1 MLKRLLSTF
10 LALLM
15 IVMLVPVT
23 AFAGNPALK
32 LSAEPNANTLTTL
45 KQGDQVTVTI
55 SLPQIENIAGLQMS
69 IQYDK
74 TYFTYNASSATSS
87 LANFI
92 STDVSTGDGWVMITW
107 GCFELNQ
114 SIADQTVALQ
124 ATFTATNKIGTT
136 NFSVGDIDVQVYTDA
151 EFNTDNYMI
160 DAPAAVSA
168 TITLPA
174 QTITITGDPNRTYN
188 GSPVTNPDVT
198 KTSDDGTVTYKYY
211 TNEECT
217 AGETSAPPTNAGNY
231 WVKATVSGSTTHAD
245 ATSAAK
251 SFTISRAGYSY
262 SYTGTT
268 TATVGSAMPAT
279 DSSAKGTGVS
289 AEHVSGTLE
298 WYTDSGCTQPASGT
312 FDAVGDKTL
321 YWKFTPAATETN
333 YKTDAKTGST
343 TFTVTARP
351 SQVFTAGFTADEN
364 KTYGDAAYTRT
375 ASLTTGDGAITYSSD
390 KPEVAVVNATTG
402 EVTIKGAGTAN
413 ITATAAQTSA
423 YAKTTVSYKL
433 TVNPKVLTADDL
445 EFDTT
450 NLSKIYDGTTNSRA
464 TVKVKDSS
472 LVKADDGVTVPGTAA
487 YNSKDVA
494 TANGIT
500 FTTNAITT
508 GNYSLAAGQTVTI
521 TSTEN
526 ENVKIVQR
534 SVTVTVDEVQRPY
547 GQANPTFTG
556 RRTGGMP
563 FGEGDTYDDLH
574 MTFYTASDVNENSN
588 VGTYHVHGNF
598 GNPNY
603 TGTVIGTD
611 KLKVV
616 PATPTYTV
624 LATKEIKVGSALS
637 VFTSIA
643 PATATGVGGAPVA
656 GTITW
661 YSDSNCTTAAQESDV
676 SGLAVGATKTLYWK
690 FVPGDTNYEA
700 VTGSTLFTIVE
711 GDPQTLSFTSYSV
724 TKTYGDAEF
733 TNKATND
740 RGEAGGAITYASN
753 NTAVAT
759 VDDTGKVTIKK
770 AGTAVITATAAAVPG
785 TYAQGVMSYTLTVN
799 PKAIT
804 VTVQQAERKFGEANP
819 TFAIETPAADTL
831 VGADTVD
838 GLGLGLYS
846 AADASSNVGTYD
858 VVGDGSYNANYAIT
872 IQGTG
877 KLKVTK
883 ADAPTIAGQEMKFK
897 YSLTGAQTK
906 AFPTGLPAQK
916 GTTTYSISD
925 IDNTSNVLTANPTVN
940 STTGEVSYTLAGKST
955 YTAGQKATFK
965 VTATMQNYQDA
976 VVDYTVLLINKDAP
990 TVSVNPITVTYTGE
1004 PVSRDRITGSATF
1017 GEGTEQVTVEG
1028 AWKWKDGQA
1037 LTDAAD
1043 SGTKIVVFV
1052 PTDTTNFEEVETT
1065 LTLTINKADVTGEP
1079 SFTKITQSGKT
1090 LADAALAKNTLTPA
1104 EGTLKW
1110 NDPVETVVVANT
1122 EYGWTFTPD
1131 NPNYNVKTGT
1141 FKPYPKSSGAVI
1153 IVTENDFWQDVQR
1166 QIKAS
1171 KEGSVIEIN
1180 TYNYDQ
1186 MPWYIMRDL
1195 NSGKVGMIINW
1206 NGGREIYIP
1215 AGEALKPES
1224 GRLYYP
1230 LSYLTTIYNV
1240 APDSVNPATGGDWY
1254 TLNAPIN
1261 AGSSAI
1267 TSANDG
1273 FNPDLSEKDIALM
1286 LPEAPADTMPSVGAA
1301 SHSGAGIFAAVAAAA
1316 AAVAGIFY
1324 FKKRREQET

>member
-1 MLKRLLSTF
+1 MKKKILSIVLVF
-10 LALLM
+10 ALVFSNLATIALAAYPGESVQVQVSTDKSSVQKDEEFTLTVSFDKDIVKLGNLM
-15 IVMLVPVT
+15 IKMDYDESKVSFVSAAAGDMGRNAEDLEE
-23 AFAGNPALK
+23 AGNKFVVFLWD
-32 LSAEPNANTLTTL
+32 TDTT
-45 KQGDQVTVTI
+45 GVDYT
-55 SLPQIENIAGLQMS
+55 AG
-69 IQYDK
+69 
-74 TYFTYNASSATSS
+74 
-87 LANFI
+87 
-92 STDVSTGDGWVMITW
+92 
-107 GCFELNQ
+107 
-114 SIADQTVALQ
+114 TVAYSVTFK
-124 ATFTATNKIGTT
+124 ATAAGTAANI
-136 NFSVGDIDVQVYTDA
+136 
-151 EFNTDNYMI
+151 
-160 DAPAAVSA
+160 APAAVINDGDFADA
-168 TITLPA
+168 TGVQNNIPFTIKNATVGLVLPA
-174 QTITITGDPNRTYN
+174 QTITITGDPGKTYD
-188 GSPVTNPDVT
+188 GTPVTDPAVAKD
-198 KTSDDGTVTYKYY
+198 SADGTVTYKYY

-217 AGETSAPPTNAGNY
+217 AGETSTPPTNAGNY

-251 SFTISRAGYSY
+251 AFTIGRAGYTFN
-262 SYTGTT
+262 YTGTD

-279 DSSAKGTGVS
+279 DNSAKGTGVNT
-289 AEHVSGTLE
+289 EEVPGTLA
-298 WYTDSGCTQPASGT
+298 WYTDEAHETAATGN
-312 FDAVGDKTL
+312 FEAVGTKTL
-321 YWKFTPAATETN
+321 YWVFTPAAEATN
-333 YKTDAKTGST
+333 YVTGIKAGST
-343 TFTVTARP
+343 TFTVTALP
-351 SQVFTAGFTADEN
+351 SQVFADGFTAAET
-364 KTYGDAAYTRT
+364 KTYGTDSDFTRA
-375 ASLTTGDGAITYSSD
+375 ASLTTGNGAITYSSSN
-390 KPEVAVVNATTG
+390 ETVATVDNYG
-402 EVTIKGAGTAN
+402 KVTIQGAGTAN
-413 ITATAAQTSA
+413 ITATAAQTTTH
-423 YAKTTVSYKL
+423 AKTTVSYKL

-445 EFDTT
+445 EFIAE
-450 NLSKIYDGTTNSRA
+450 NLSKTYDGTTNSRA

-472 LVKADDGVTVPGTAA
+472 LVKSEDAVTVLGSAA

-494 TANGIT
+494 SANSIT

-508 GNYSLAAGQTVTI
+508 GNYSLAAGLPVTI
-521 TSTEN
+521 TSAEN
-526 ENVKIVQR
+526 DNVKIDKR
-534 SVTVTVDEVQRPY
+534 SVTITVNEVQRRY
-547 GQANPTFTG
+547 GEANPTFTG
-556 RRTGGMP
+556 TVTEGSL
-563 FGEGDTYDDLH
+563 GEGDTYNDLAV
-574 MTFYTASDVNENSN
+574 TFTTSATATSPVDTYDVTGSSTN
-588 VGTYHVHGNF
+588 G
-598 GNPNY
+598 NY
-603 TGTVIGTD
+603 TVNVIGT
-611 KLKVV
+611 LKVV

-624 LATKEIKVGSALS
+624 PGNQDVKVGSALS

-643 PATATGVGGAPVA
+643 PANATGVGGAPVA

-690 FVPGDTNYEA
+690 FVPDDTNYEA

-711 GDPQTLSFTSYSV
+711 GDPQTLTFDTPDSV
-724 TKTYGDAEF
+724 TKIYGDAKF
-733 TNKATND
+733 TNKANNNRMD
-740 RGEAGGAITYASN
+740 GGTITYASN
-753 NTAVAT
+753 NMNIAEVNAT
-759 VDDTGKVTIKK
+759 TGEVTIKK

-819 TFAIETPAADTL
+819 TFAIETPVSGVL
-831 VGADTVD
+831 VGSDTVD
-838 GLGLGLYS
+838 SLGLGLQCEANATS
-846 AADASSNVGTYD
+846 PVGSYN

-872 IQGTG
+872 INGTG
-877 KLKVTK
+877 KLNVTK
-883 ADAPTIAGQEMKFK
+883 ADAPTIGTQTIKHK
-897 YSLTGAQTK
+897 YSLTGAQTID
-906 AFPTGLPAQK
+906 FPAGLPAQK
-916 GTTTYSISD
+916 GTTNYSISD
-925 IDNTSNVLTANPTVN
+925 ISNASGVLSGDPTVDP
-940 STTGEVSYTLAGKST
+940 STGKVSYTLAGQAS
-955 YTAGQKATFK
+955 YTAGKQATFK

-990 TVSVNPITVTYTGE
+990 TVSANNITVIYTGE
-1004 PVSRDRITGSATF
+1004 PVSKDRITGSATF

-1301 SHSGAGIFAAVAAAA
+1301 SHSGTGIFAVVVAA

>member
-1 MLKRLLSTF
+1 MRKRIFAAVMSL
-10 LALLM
+10 
-15 IVMLVPVT
+15 VMLFSLINIQ
-23 AFAGNPALK
+23 AFATPGTEGSVSISSDASTVYAGDTFDVIIKVTPNGSTAGAVDFTVVLSSGLEYQSHEILVTSSQYMMSSYIPSTGVFGCGVTTGMSEEFNVLK
-32 LSAEPNANTLTTL
+32 LTL
-45 KQGDQVTVTI
+45 KAKNTHIGANSV
-55 SLPQIENIAGLQMS
+55 S
-69 IQYDK
+69 I
-74 TYFTYNASSATSS
+74 
-87 LANFI
+87 
-92 STDVSTGDGWVMITW
+92 TGM
-107 GCFELNQ
+107 
-114 SIADQTVALQ
+114 
-124 ATFTATNKIGTT
+124 
-136 NFSVGDIDVQVYTDA
+136 SVGHLSGVGTL
-151 EFNTDNYMI
+151 NYGTVEPL
-160 DAPAAVSA
+160 A
-168 TITLPA
+168 ITTSLPA
-174 QTITITGDPNRTYN
+174 QTITITGDPGKTYD
-188 GSPVTNPDVT
+188 GTPVTDPAVAKDST
-198 KTSDDGTVTYKYY
+198 DGTVTYKYY

-217 AGETSAPPTNAGNY
+217 AGETTTPPTNAGNY
-231 WVKATVSGSTTHAD
+231 WVKATVSGSSTHAD
-245 ATSAAK
+245 ATSAEKA
-251 SFTISRAGYSY
+251 FTIGRADYSY

-279 DSSAKGTGVS
+279 DNGAKAAGVDS
-289 AEHVSGTLE
+289 EEVPGTLA
-298 WYTDSGCTQPASGT
+298 WYTDEARETAATGNFETVGT
-312 FDAVGDKTL
+312 KIL
-321 YWKFTPAATETN
+321 YWVFTPAAEATN
-333 YKTDAKTGST
+333 YVTGIKTDSV
-343 TFTVTARP
+343 TFTITALP
-351 SQVFTAGFTADEN
+351 SQVFTAGFTAAET
-364 KTYGDAAYTRT
+364 KTYGDAAYIRT

-390 KPEVAVVNATTG
+390 NESVATVDNSG
-402 EVTIKGAGTAN
+402 KVTIQGAGTAN
-413 ITATAAQTSA
+413 ITATAAQTAA

-433 TVNPKVLTADDL
+433 TVSPKTLNASDL
-445 EFDTT
+445 EFKTE

-472 LVKADDGVTVPGTAA
+472 LVKSEDVAVPGSAA

-494 TANGIT
+494 SANSIT

-521 TSTEN
+521 TNAQN
-526 ENVKIVQR
+526 ENVKIQRR
-534 SVTVTVDEVQRPY
+534 SVVVTVNEVQRPY
-547 GQANPTFTG
+547 GEANPTFTG
-556 RRTGGMP
+556 TKTGGLL
-563 FGEGDTYDDLH
+563 GEGDTYDDLH
-574 MTFYTASDVNENSN
+574 MTFYTASAVNETSP
-588 VGTYHVHGNF
+588 VGTYHVYGDF
-598 GNPNY
+598 GNSNY

-624 LATKEIKVGSALS
+624 PTTQGIKVGSALS

-643 PATATGVGGAPVA
+643 PANATGVGGATVA
-656 GTITW
+656 GTTTW
-661 YSDSNCTTAAQESDV
+661 YSDEARNTETQGSDV
-676 SGLAVGATKTLYWK
+676 SGLAVDATKTLYWK
-690 FVPGDTNYEA
+690 FVPSDTNYEA

-711 GDPQTLSFTSYSV
+711 GDPQTLTFATPDSV

-733 TNKATND
+733 TNAAANNRED
-740 RGEAGGAITYASN
+740 GGAITYASN

-819 TFAIETPAADTL
+819 TFAIETPVSGVL
-831 VGADTVD
+831 VGSDTVD
-838 GLGLGLYS
+838 SLGLGLQCEANATS
-846 AADASSNVGTYD
+846 PVGSYN

-872 IQGTG
+872 INGTG
-877 KLKVTK
+877 KLNVTK
-883 ADAPTIAGQEMKFK
+883 ADAPTIGTQTIKHK
-897 YSLTGAQTK
+897 YSLTGAQTID
-906 AFPTGLPAQK
+906 FPAGLPAQK

-925 IDNTSNVLTANPTVN
+925 ISNASGVLSGTPTVDP
-940 STTGEVSYTLAGKST
+940 STGKVSYTLAGQSS
-955 YTAGQKATFK
+955 YTAGQQATFE
-965 VTATMQNYQDA
+965 VTATMQNYND
-976 VVDYTVLLINKDAP
+976 VVVSYTIALTDKDTP
-990 TVSVNPITVTYTGE
+990 TVTVNPIVVTYTGE
-1004 PVSRDRITGSATF
+1004 PVSADLITGTATF
-1017 GEGTEQVTVEG
+1017 DDDNVPGTWS
-1028 AWKWKDGQA
+1028 WKSGQT
-1037 LTDAAD
+1037 LTNVAD
-1043 SGTKIVVFV
+1043 SGEKTVVFT
-1052 PTDTTNFEEVETT
+1052 PTEGSAYQSVEKTVS
-1065 LTLTINKADVTGEP
+1065 LTINQAEVTGEP
-1079 SFTKITQSGKT
+1079 SFTKITEAGKT
-1090 LADAALAKNTLTPA
+1090 LLDAALDKNTLNPA

-1110 NDPVETVVVANT
+1110 DDPDSTVVIANT

-1131 NPNYNVKTGT
+1131 NENYKVKTGT
-1141 FKPYPKSSGAVI
+1141 FKPYPKSSGTVI

>member
-1 MLKRLLSTF
+1 MNANCWKKICSLFLS
-10 LALLM
+10 LLM
-15 IVMLVPVT
+15 LFT
-23 AFAGNPALK
+23 ALPMTVFAAGNLK
-32 LSAEPNANTLTTL
+32 LRV
-45 KQGDQVTVTI
+45 DQVEAAITDTSVNVPIYIDENPGIISGRITVH
-55 SLPQIENIAGLQMS
+55 
-69 IQYDK
+69 YDK
-74 TYFTYNASSATSS
+74 TSFQLNGISNQNDLLNGYDGQTNAFPDTDGSYTISWSDDVRDSNNTATGQLIVLQFGILPSATAGIKNITLSGDDFS
-87 LANFI
+87 NYNVEAVAAD
-92 STDVSTGDGWVMITW
+92 STDG
-107 GCFELNQ
+107 
-114 SIADQTVALQ
+114 
-124 ATFTATNKIGTT
+124 
-136 NFSVGDIDVQVYTDA
+136 SV
-151 EFNTDNYMI
+151 
-160 DAPAAVSA
+160 

-174 QTITITGDPNRTYN
+174 QTITVTGDPGKTYD
-188 GSPVTNPDVT
+188 GTPVTNPAVT

-211 TNEECT
+211 TNAACT
-217 AGETSAPPTNAGNY
+217 EGETTTPPTNAGNY
-231 WVKATVSGSTTHAD
+231 WVKATVTGSTTHAD

-251 SFTISRAGYSY
+251 SFTIGRAGYTFN
-262 SYTGTT
+262 YTGTT

-289 AEHVSGTLE
+289 AEQVSGTLN
-298 WYTDSGCTQPASGT
+298 WYTDSGRTQPASGT
-312 FDAVGDKTL
+312 FDAVGEKTL
-321 YWKFTPAATETN
+321 YWKFTPADAETN

-343 TFTVTARP
+343 TFTITALP

-413 ITATAAQTSA
+413 ITATAAQTAA

-433 TVNPKVLTADDL
+433 TVNPKVLTAGDL
-445 EFDTT
+445 EFIAE
-450 NLSKIYDGTTNSRA
+450 NLSKTYDGTTNSQA
-464 TVKVKDSS
+464 KVKVKAGS
-472 LVKADDGVTVPGTAA
+472 LVNSTDVVTVTGSAA

-494 TANGIT
+494 SANSIT

-508 GNYSLAAGQTVTI
+508 GNYSLAAGLTVTI
-521 TSTEN
+521 TSTQN
-526 ENVKIVQR
+526 ENVKITPR
-534 SVTVTVDEVQRPY
+534 PITVTVTEASRPF
-547 GQANPTFTG
+547 GATNPTFTG
-556 RRTGGMP
+556 TVTEGSLGAGDNYAALGMS
-563 FGEGDTYDDLH
+563 FNT
-574 MTFYTASDVNENSN
+574 TATNTSN
-588 VGTYHVHGNF
+588 VGTYDVSGSSTN
-598 GNPNY
+598 GNY
-603 TGTVIGTD
+603 TVNVIGTD
-611 KLKVV
+611 KLEIV

-624 LATKEIKVGSALS
+624 PTTQGIKVGSALS

-643 PATATGVGGAPVA
+643 PANATGVDGATVA

-661 YSDSNCTTAAQESDV
+661 YSDSNCTTAVQESDV

-690 FVPGDTNYEA
+690 FVPDDTNYEA

-711 GDPQTLSFTSYSV
+711 GDPQTLTFDTPDSV
-724 TKTYGDAEF
+724 TKIYGDAKF
-733 TNKATND
+733 TNKANNNRMD
-740 RGEAGGAITYASN
+740 GGTITYASSN
-753 NTAVAT
+753 MNIAEVNAT
-759 VDDTGKVTIKK
+759 TGEVTIKK

-785 TYAQGVMSYTLTVN
+785 TYAQGVKSYTLTVN

-804 VTVQQAERKFGEANP
+804 VTVQQAERKFGETNP
-819 TFAIETPAADTL
+819 TFAIVTPDAGVL
-831 VGADTVD
+831 VGSDTVD
-838 GLGLGLYS
+838 SLGLGLQC
-846 AADASSNVGTYD
+846 AANATSPVGSYD
-858 VVGDGSYNANYAIT
+858 VVGDGDYNSNYTIT
-872 IQGTG
+872 INGTG

-883 ADAPTIAGQEMKFK
+883 ADAPTIGTQTIKHK
-897 YSLTGAQTK
+897 YSLTGAQTID
-906 AFPTGLPAQK
+906 FPAGLPAQK

-925 IDNTSNVLTANPTVN
+925 INNASGVLSGTPTVDP
-940 STTGEVSYTLAGKST
+940 STGKVSYTLAGQSS
-955 YTAGQKATFK
+955 YTAGQQATFK
-965 VTATMQNYQDA
+965 VTATMENYKD
-976 VVDYTVLLINKDAP
+976 VVVSYTIALTDKDAP
-990 TVSVNPITVTYTGE
+990 TVTVNPIVVAYTGE
-1004 PVSRDRITGSATF
+1004 PVSADLITGTATF
-1017 GEGTEQVTVEG
+1017 DDHDVPGTWS
-1028 AWKWKDGQA
+1028 WKSGQA
-1037 LTDAAD
+1037 LTNVAD
-1043 SGTKIVVFV
+1043 SGEKIAVFT
-1052 PTDTTNFEEVETT
+1052 PTDGSAYQSVEKTVS
-1065 LTLTINKADVTGEP
+1065 LTINQAEVTGEP
-1079 SFTKITQSGKT
+1079 SFTKITEAGKT
-1090 LADAALAKNTLTPA
+1090 LLDAALAKNTLSPA

-1110 NDPVETVVVANT
+1110 DDPDSTVVVANT

-1131 NPNYNVKTGT
+1131 NENYKVKTGT
-1141 FKPYPKSSGAVI
+1141 FKPYSKSSGAVV

-1301 SHSGAGIFAAVAAAA
+1301 SHSGAGIFAAVVAA

>member
-1 MLKRLLSTF
+1 MITSIFNVTALAAGGIKVEGANVNNELSVGE
-10 LALLM
+10 
-15 IVMLVPVT
+15 IISVPVDITVNEGFVSGWIIAQWDKT
-23 AFAGNPALK
+23 AFA
-32 LSAEPNANTLTTL
+32 LSSVEYGFAP
-45 KQGDQVTVTI
+45 D
-55 SLPQIENIAGLQMS
+55 
-69 IQYDK
+69 
-74 TYFTYNASSATSS
+74 ASSPPIGADIEEYKASFGNALATE
-87 LANFI
+87 NY
-92 STDVSTGDGWVMITW
+92 TETGTILTFKFKV
-107 GCFELNQ
+107 LNGA
-114 SIADQTVALQ
+114 IAKKYDIQIQVNNTSFTNLDDDLVTA
-124 ATFTATNKIGTT
+124 TATNGSITL
-136 NFSVGDIDVQVYTDA
+136 
-151 EFNTDNYMI
+151 
-160 DAPAAVSA
+160 
-168 TITLPA
+168 TLPA
-174 QTITITGDPNRTYN
+174 QTITITGDPGKTYD
-188 GSPVTNPDVT
+188 GTPVTDPAVT
-198 KTSDDGTVTYKYY
+198 KDSADGTVTYKYY
-211 TNEECT
+211 TNAACT
-217 AGETSAPPTNAGNY
+217 AGETTTPPTNAGNY

-245 ATSAAK
+245 ATSEAK
-251 SFTISRAGYSY
+251 AFTISPADYSY
-262 SYTGTT
+262 SYSGTT

-289 AEHVSGTLE
+289 AEQVSGTLK

-312 FDAVGDKTL
+312 FDAVGDKAL

-333 YKTDAKTGST
+333 YKTDAKTGRT
-343 TFTVTARP
+343 TFTVTELP
-351 SQVFTAGFTADEN
+351 SQVFAAGFTAAET
-364 KTYGDAAYTRT
+364 KTYGTDSDFTRA
-375 ASLTTGDGAITYSSD
+375 ASLSTGDGAITYTSD
-390 KPEVAVVNATTG
+390 NESVATVDNYG
-402 EVTIKGAGTAN
+402 KVTIQGAGTAN
-413 ITATAAQTSA
+413 ITATAAQTDTH
-423 YAKTTVSYKL
+423 AKTTVSYTL
-433 TVNPKVLTADDL
+433 TVNPKTLSAGDL
-445 EFDTT
+445 KFDTT
-450 NLSKIYDGTTNSRA
+450 DLSKTYDGTANSSA
-464 TVKVKDSS
+464 KVKVKEAS
-472 LVKADDGVTVPGTAA
+472 LVKSTDAVTVRGTAV
-487 YNSKDVA
+487 YNSKDV
-494 TANGIT
+494 TSANSIT

-521 TSTEN
+521 TRTEN
-526 ENVKIVQR
+526 ENVKIDKR

-556 RRTGGMP
+556 TVTDGTLGAGDNYAALGMS
-563 FGEGDTYDDLH
+563 FNTTATNTSHVGKYDVSGSS
-574 MTFYTASDVNENSN
+574 TN
-588 VGTYHVHGNF
+588 G
-598 GNPNY
+598 NY
-603 TGTVIGTD
+603 TVTVIGTD
-611 KLKVV
+611 KLEIVA
-616 PATPTYTV
+616 ATPTYTV
-624 LATKEIKVGSALS
+624 PGNQDVKVGSALS

-643 PATATGVGGAPVA
+643 PANATGVGGAPVA

-690 FVPGDTNYEA
+690 FVPDNTNYEA

-711 GDPQTLSFTSYSV
+711 GDPQTLMFDTPDSV
-724 TKTYGDAEF
+724 TKIYGDAKF
-733 TNKATND
+733 TNKANNNRMD
-740 RGEAGGAITYASN
+740 GGTITYASD

-785 TYAQGVMSYTLTVN
+785 TYAQGVKSYTLTVN

-819 TFAIETPAADTL
+819 TFAIETPASGVL
-831 VGADTVD
+831 VGSDTVD
-838 GLGLGLYS
+838 SLGLGLQCEANATS
-846 AADASSNVGTYD
+846 PVGSYN

-872 IQGTG
+872 INGTG
-877 KLKVTK
+877 KLNVTK
-883 ADAPTIAGQEMKFK
+883 ADAPTIGTQTIKHK
-897 YSLTGAQTK
+897 YSLTGAQTID
-906 AFPTGLPAQK
+906 FPAGLPAQK
-916 GTTTYSISD
+916 GTTTYSISV
-925 IDNTSNVLTANPTVN
+925 ISNASGVLSGTPTVDP
-940 STTGEVSYTLAGKST
+940 STGKVSYTLAGQAS
-955 YTAGQKATFK
+955 YTAGQQATFE
-965 VTATMQNYQDA
+965 VTATMENYKD
-976 VVDYTVLLINKDAP
+976 VVVSYTIALTDTDTP
-990 TVSVNPITVTYTGE
+990 TVTVNPIVVTYTGE
-1004 PVSRDRITGSATF
+1004 PVSADLITGTATF
-1017 GEGTEQVTVEG
+1017 DDHDVPGTWS
-1028 AWKWKDGQA
+1028 WKSGQA
-1037 LTDAAD
+1037 LTNVAD
-1043 SGTKIVVFV
+1043 SGTKTVVFV
-1052 PTDTTNFEEVETT
+1052 PTDTINYDTVETT

-1079 SFTKITQSGKT
+1079 SFTKITEAGKT
-1090 LADAALAKNTLTPA
+1090 LLDAALDKNTLNPA

-1110 NDPVETVVVANT
+1110 DDPDSTVVVANT

-1131 NPNYNVKTGT
+1131 NVNYKVKTGT
-1141 FKPYPKSSGAVI
+1141 FKPYPKSSGTVI

>member
-1 MLKRLLSTF
+1 MNANCWKKICSLFLS
-10 LALLM
+10 LLM
-15 IVMLVPVT
+15 LFT
-23 AFAGNPALK
+23 ALPMTVFAAGNLK
-32 LSAEPNANTLTTL
+32 LRV
-45 KQGDQVTVTI
+45 DQVEAAITDTSVNVPIYIDENPGIISGSITVH
-55 SLPQIENIAGLQMS
+55 
-69 IQYDK
+69 YDK
-74 TYFTYNASSATSS
+74 TSFQLNGISNQNDLLNGYDGQTNAFPDTDGSYTISWSDDVRDSNNTATGQLIVLQFGILSSATAGIKNITLSGDDFS
-87 LANFI
+87 NYNVEAVAAD
-92 STDVSTGDGWVMITW
+92 STDG
-107 GCFELNQ
+107 
-114 SIADQTVALQ
+114 
-124 ATFTATNKIGTT
+124 
-136 NFSVGDIDVQVYTDA
+136 SV
-151 EFNTDNYMI
+151 
-160 DAPAAVSA
+160 

-174 QTITITGDPNRTYN
+174 QTITITGDPGKTYD
-188 GSPVTNPDVT
+188 GTPVTNPAVT
-198 KTSDDGTVTYKYY
+198 KGSADGTVTYKYY

-217 AGETSAPPTNAGNY
+217 AGETSTPPTNAGSY
-231 WVKATVSGSTTHAD
+231 WVKATVSGSSTHAD

-251 SFTISRAGYSY
+251 AFTIGRAGYTFN
-262 SYTGTT
+262 YTGTD

-279 DSSAKGTGVS
+279 DNSAKAAGVGS
-289 AEHVSGTLE
+289 EEVPGTLA
-298 WYTDSGCTQPASGT
+298 WYTDEARETAATGN
-312 FDAVGDKTL
+312 FEAVGTKTL
-321 YWKFTPAATETN
+321 YWKFTPAETEIN
-333 YKTDAKTGST
+333 YSAEPQTGSV
-343 TFTVTARP
+343 TFTITARP
-351 SQVFTAGFTADEN
+351 SQVFADGFTAAET
-364 KTYGDAAYTRT
+364 KTYGTDSDFTRA
-375 ASLTTGDGAITYSSD
+375 ASLTTGNGAITYSSSN
-390 KPEVAVVNATTG
+390 ETVATVDNYG
-402 EVTIKGAGTAN
+402 KVTIQGAGTAN
-413 ITATAAQTSA
+413 ITATAAQTTTH
-423 YAKTTVSYKL
+423 AKTTVSYKL

-445 EFDTT
+445 EFIAE
-450 NLSKIYDGTTNSRA
+450 NLSKIYDGTTNSSA
-464 TVKVKDSS
+464 KVKVKGAS
-472 LVKADDGVTVPGTAA
+472 LVKAEDGVTVPGSAA

-494 TANGIT
+494 SPNSIT

-508 GNYSLAAGQTVTI
+508 GNYSLAAGLTVTI
-521 TSTEN
+521 TSAEN
-526 ENVKIVQR
+526 ENVKITPR
-534 SVTVTVDEVQRPY
+534 PITVTVTEASRPF
-547 GQANPTFTG
+547 GATNPTFTG
-556 RRTGGMP
+556 TVTEGSLGAGDNYAALGMS
-563 FGEGDTYDDLH
+563 FNT
-574 MTFYTASDVNENSN
+574 TATNTSN
-588 VGTYHVHGNF
+588 VGTYDVSGSSTN
-598 GNPNY
+598 GNY
-603 TGTVIGTD
+603 TVNVIGT
-611 KLKVV
+611 LKVV

-624 LATKEIKVGSALS
+624 PGNQDVKVGSALS

-643 PATATGVGGAPVA
+643 PANATGVGGAPVA

-661 YSDSNCTTAAQESDV
+661 YSDSNCTTEAQESHV

-690 FVPGDTNYEA
+690 FVPGNTNYEA

-711 GDPQTLSFTSYSV
+711 GDPQTLTFATPDSV

-733 TNKATND
+733 TNAAANNRED
-740 RGEAGGAITYASN
+740 GGTITYASN
-753 NTAVAT
+753 NMNIAEVNAT
-759 VDDTGKVTIKK
+759 TGEVTIKK

-785 TYAQGVMSYTLTVN
+785 TYAQGVKSYTLTVN

-819 TFAIETPAADTL
+819 TFAIETPVSGVL
-831 VGADTVD
+831 VGSDTVD
-838 GLGLGLYS
+838 SLGLGLQC
-846 AADASSNVGTYD
+846 AANATSPVGSYNI
-858 VVGDGSYNANYAIT
+858 VGDGSYNANYAIT
-872 IQGTG
+872 INGTG
-877 KLKVTK
+877 KLNVTK

-940 STTGEVSYTLAGKST
+940 STTGEVSYTLAGQSS
-955 YTAGQKATFK
+955 YTAGQQATFK
-965 VTATMQNYQDA
+965 VTATMQNYSD
-976 VVDYTVLLINKDAP
+976 VVVSYTIALTDKDTP
-990 TVSVNPITVTYTGE
+990 TVTVNPIVVTYTGE
-1004 PVSRDRITGSATF
+1004 PVSANLITGTATF
-1017 GEGTEQVTVEG
+1017 DDHNVPGTWS
-1028 AWKWKDGQA
+1028 WKSGQA

-1110 NDPVETVVVANT
+1110 DDPDSTVVVANT

-1131 NPNYNVKTGT
+1131 NENYKVKTGT
-1141 FKPYPKSSGAVI
+1141 FKPYPKSSGTVI

-1180 TYNYDQ
+1180 AYNYDQ

>member
-1 MLKRLLSTF
+1 MKKKILSIVLVF
-10 LALLM
+10 ALVFSNLATIALAAYPGESVQVQVSTDKSSVQKDEEFTLTVSFDKDIVKLGNLM
-15 IVMLVPVT
+15 IKMDYDESKVSFVSAAAGDMGRNAEDLEE
-23 AFAGNPALK
+23 AGNKFVVFLWD
-32 LSAEPNANTLTTL
+32 TDTT
-45 KQGDQVTVTI
+45 GVDYT
-55 SLPQIENIAGLQMS
+55 AG
-69 IQYDK
+69 
-74 TYFTYNASSATSS
+74 
-87 LANFI
+87 
-92 STDVSTGDGWVMITW
+92 
-107 GCFELNQ
+107 
-114 SIADQTVALQ
+114 TVAYSVTFK
-124 ATFTATNKIGTT
+124 ATAAGTAANI
-136 NFSVGDIDVQVYTDA
+136 
-151 EFNTDNYMI
+151 
-160 DAPAAVSA
+160 APAAVINDGDFADA
-168 TITLPA
+168 TGVQNNIPFTIKNATVGLVLPA
-174 QTITITGDPNRTYN
+174 QTITITGDTGKTYD
-188 GSPVTNPDVT
+188 GTPVTDPAVAKDST
-198 KTSDDGTVTYKYY
+198 DGTVTYKYY

-217 AGETSAPPTNAGNY
+217 AGETSTPPTNAGNY

-251 SFTISRAGYSY
+251 SFTISPAD
-262 SYTGTT
+262 YTFNYAVTA

-279 DSSAKGTGVS
+279 DNSAKAAGVGS
-289 AEHVSGTLE
+289 EKVAGTLA
-298 WYTDSGCTQPASGT
+298 WYTDGDCTASASGT
-312 FDAVGDKTL
+312 FADIGTETL
-321 YWKFTPAATETN
+321 YWKFTPADTETN

-343 TFTVTARP
+343 TFTITALP
-351 SQVFTAGFTADEN
+351 SQVFADGFTAAET
-364 KTYGDAAYTRT
+364 KTYGTDSDFTRA
-375 ASLTTGDGAITYSSD
+375 ASLTTGNGAITYSSSN
-390 KPEVAVVNATTG
+390 ETVATVDNSG
-402 EVTIKGAGTAN
+402 KVTIQGAGTAN
-413 ITATAAQTSA
+413 ITATAAQTA
-423 YAKTTVSYKL
+423 TYAKTTVSYTL
-433 TVNPKVLTADDL
+433 TVNPKTLSAGDL
-445 EFDTT
+445 KFDTT
-450 NLSKIYDGTTNSRA
+450 DLSKTYDGTTNSSA
-464 TVKVKDSS
+464 KVKVKGAS
-472 LVKADDGVTVPGTAA
+472 LVKAEDEVTVPGSAA

-494 TANGIT
+494 SANSIT

-508 GNYSLAAGQTVTI
+508 GNYSLAAGLTVTI
-521 TSTEN
+521 TNAQN
-526 ENVKIVQR
+526 ENVKIDKR
-534 SVTVTVDEVQRPY
+534 SVTITVNEVQRPY
-547 GQANPTFTG
+547 GEANPTFTG
-556 RRTGGMP
+556 TVTSGTLGA
-563 FGEGDTYDDLH
+563 GDNYDDLH
-574 MTFYTASDVNENSN
+574 MTFYTASEVNETSP
-588 VGTYHVHGNF
+588 VGTYHVHGDF
-598 GNPNY
+598 GNSNY

-624 LATKEIKVGSALS
+624 PTTQGIKVGSALS

-643 PATATGVGGAPVA
+643 PANATGVGGATVA
-656 GTITW
+656 GTTTW
-661 YSDSNCTTAAQESDV
+661 YSDEARNTEAQGSDV
-676 SGLAVGATKTLYWK
+676 SGLAVDATKTLYWK

-711 GDPQTLSFTSYSV
+711 GDPQTLTFATPDSV

-733 TNKATND
+733 TNAAANNRED
-740 RGEAGGAITYASN
+740 GGAITYASN

-819 TFAIETPAADTL
+819 TFAIETPVSGVL
-831 VGADTVD
+831 VGSDTVD
-838 GLGLGLYS
+838 SLGLGLQCEANATS
-846 AADASSNVGTYD
+846 PVGSYN

-872 IQGTG
+872 INGTG
-877 KLKVTK
+877 KLNVTK
-883 ADAPTIAGQEMKFK
+883 ADAPTIGTQTIKHK
-897 YSLTGAQTK
+897 YSLTGAQTID
-906 AFPTGLPAQK
+906 FPAGLPAQK
-916 GTTTYSISD
+916 GTTNYSISD
-925 IDNTSNVLTANPTVN
+925 ISNASGVLSGDPTVDP
-940 STTGEVSYTLAGKST
+940 STGKVSYTLAGQAS
-955 YTAGQKATFK
+955 YTAGKQATFK

-990 TVSVNPITVTYTGE
+990 TVSANNITVIYTGE
-1004 PVSRDRITGSATF
+1004 PVSKDRITGSATF
-1017 GEGTEQVTVEG
+1017 GEGAEQVTVEG

-1043 SGTKIVVFV
+1043 SGSKTVVFV
-1052 PTDTTNFEEVETT
+1052 PTDTINYDTVETT

-1301 SHSGAGIFAAVAAAA
+1301 SHSGTGIFAVVVAA

>member
-1 MLKRLLSTF
+1 MRKRIFAAVMSL
-10 LALLM
+10 
-15 IVMLVPVT
+15 VMLFSLINIQ
-23 AFAGNPALK
+23 AFATPGTEGSVSISSDASTVYAGDTFDVIIKVTPNDSTAGAVDFTVVLSSGLEYQSHEILVTSSQYMMSSYIPSTGVFGCGVTTGMSEEFNVLK
-32 LSAEPNANTLTTL
+32 LTL
-45 KQGDQVTVTI
+45 KAKNTHIGANSV
-55 SLPQIENIAGLQMS
+55 S
-69 IQYDK
+69 I
-74 TYFTYNASSATSS
+74 
-87 LANFI
+87 
-92 STDVSTGDGWVMITW
+92 TGM
-107 GCFELNQ
+107 
-114 SIADQTVALQ
+114 
-124 ATFTATNKIGTT
+124 
-136 NFSVGDIDVQVYTDA
+136 SVGHLSGEGTL
-151 EFNTDNYMI
+151 NYGTVEPL
-160 DAPAAVSA
+160 A
-168 TITLPA
+168 ITTSLPA
-174 QTITITGDPNRTYN
+174 QTITITGNPGKTYD
-188 GSPVTNPDVT
+188 GTPVTNPAVT
-198 KTSDDGTVTYKYY
+198 KGSADGTVTYKYY
-211 TNEECT
+211 TNAACT
-217 AGETSAPPTNAGNY
+217 AGETTTPPTNAGSY
-231 WVKATVSGSTTHAD
+231 WVKATVSGSSTHAD
-245 ATSAAK
+245 ATSEAK
-251 SFTISRAGYSY
+251 AFTIGRAGYSY

-268 TATVGSAMPAT
+268 TATVGSAMPAA
-279 DSSAKGTGVS
+279 DSSAKGTGVNTEEV
-289 AEHVSGTLE
+289 AGTLA
-298 WYTDSGCTQPASGT
+298 WYTDEAHETAATGN
-312 FDAVGDKTL
+312 FEAVGTKTL
-321 YWKFTPAATETN
+321 YWVFTPAAEATN
-333 YKTDAKTGST
+333 YVTGIKTGST
-343 TFTVTARP
+343 TFTVTALP
-351 SQVFTAGFTADEN
+351 SQVFADGFTAAET
-364 KTYGDAAYTRT
+364 KTYGTDSDFTRA
-375 ASLTTGDGAITYSSD
+375 ASLTTGNGAITYTSD
-390 KPEVAVVNATTG
+390 NESVATVDNSG
-402 EVTIKGAGTAN
+402 KVTIQGAGTAN
-413 ITATAAQTSA
+413 ITATAAQTA
-423 YAKTTVSYKL
+423 THAKTTVSYTL
-433 TVNPKVLTADDL
+433 TVNPKTLSADDL
-445 EFDTT
+445 EFDTADLYKT
-450 NLSKIYDGTTNSRA
+450 YDGTTNSSA
-464 TVKVKDSS
+464 KVKVKGAS
-472 LVKADDGVTVPGTAA
+472 LVKAEDVVTVPGTAA

-494 TANGIT
+494 SANSIT

-521 TSTEN
+521 SSTEN

-643 PATATGVGGAPVA
+643 PATATGVGGATVA
-656 GTITW
+656 GTTTW
-661 YSDSNCTTAAQESDV
+661 YSDEARNTEAQEGDV

-690 FVPGDTNYEA
+690 FVPSDTNYEA
-700 VTGSTLFTIVE
+700 VIGSTLFTIVE
-711 GDPQTLSFTSYSV
+711 GDPQTLTFATPDSV
-724 TKTYGDAEF
+724 TKTYGDAKF
-733 TNKATND
+733 TNVATND
-740 RGEAGGAITYASN
+740 RGEAGGAITYASD

-759 VDDTGKVTIKK
+759 VDNNGEVTILK
-770 AGTAVITATAAAVPG
+770 AGTANITATAVAVPG
-785 TYAQGVMSYTLTVN
+785 TYAKGEKSYTLTVN

-819 TFAIETPAADTL
+819 TFAIETPAAGTL

-1301 SHSGAGIFAAVAAAA
+1301 SHSGTGIFAVVVAA

>member
-1 MLKRLLSTF
+1 MSTSLGKRIISLLLCVLMLIM
-10 LALLM
+10 M
-15 IVMLVPVT
+15 IPSV
-23 AFAGNPALK
+23 AFAAEQLK
-32 LSAEPNANTLTTL
+32 LRVDTVEVPITQTTVEVPIIIDANAGVIT
-45 KQGDQVTVTI
+45 GRITV
-55 SLPQIENIAGLQMS
+55 N
-69 IQYDK
+69 YDK
-74 TYFTYNASSATSS
+74 TAFSLVGYSGENDIIPAYLGESLATPNTSGSYTIAWNNTTATSNITLTGTLITLKFNVLASATAGTKNITLSGADFSS
-87 LANFI
+87 FGGPIDEA
-92 STDVSTGDGWVMITW
+92 DVT
-107 GCFELNQ
+107 
-114 SIADQTVALQ
+114 TVAGSITL
-124 ATFTATNKIGTT
+124 
-136 NFSVGDIDVQVYTDA
+136 
-151 EFNTDNYMI
+151 
-160 DAPAAVSA
+160 
-168 TITLPA
+168 TLPA
-174 QTITITGDPNRTYN
+174 QTITITGDPGKTYD
-188 GSPVTNPDVT
+188 GTPVTDPDVT
-198 KTSDDGTVTYKYY
+198 KDSTDGTVTYKYY

-217 AGETSAPPTNAGNY
+217 AGETSTPPTNAGNY

-245 ATSAAK
+245 ATSEAK
-251 SFTISRAGYSY
+251 SFTISPADYSY
-262 SYTGTT
+262 SYSGTT

-289 AEHVSGTLE
+289 AEQVSGTLK
-298 WYTDSGCTQPASGT
+298 WYTDSGCTQLASGT
-312 FDAVGDKTL
+312 FDAVGGKTL

-343 TFTVTARP
+343 TFTVTALP
-351 SQVFTAGFTADEN
+351 SQVFADGFTAAET
-364 KTYGDAAYTRT
+364 KTYGTDSDFTRA
-375 ASLTTGDGAITYSSD
+375 ASLTTGNGAITYSSSN
-390 KPEVAVVNATTG
+390 ETVATVDNYG
-402 EVTIKGAGTAN
+402 KVTIQGAGTAN
-413 ITATAAQTSA
+413 ITATAAQTA
-423 YAKTTVSYKL
+423 NYAKTTVSYKL
-433 TVNPKVLTADDL
+433 TVSPKTLNASDL
-445 EFDTT
+445 EFKTE
-450 NLSKIYDGTTNSRA
+450 NLSKTYDGTTNSRA

-472 LVKADDGVTVPGTAA
+472 LVKADDMVTVTGTAV

-494 TANGIT
+494 SANSIT

-508 GNYSLAAGQTVTI
+508 GNYSLAAGLPVTI
-521 TSTEN
+521 TSTQN
-526 ENVKIVQR
+526 ENVKIDKR
-534 SVTVTVDEVQRPY
+534 SVTITVNEVQRRY
-547 GQANPTFTG
+547 GEANPTFTG
-556 RRTGGMP
+556 TVTEGSLGAGDNYAALGMS
-563 FGEGDTYDDLH
+563 FNT
-574 MTFYTASDVNENSN
+574 TATNTSN
-588 VGTYHVHGNF
+588 VGTYDVHGDF
-598 GNPNY
+598 GNSNY
-603 TGTVIGTD
+603 TGTVIGTY

-624 LATKEIKVGSALS
+624 PTTQDIKVDSTLS

-643 PATATGVGGAPVA
+643 PANATGVGGAEVA
-656 GTITW
+656 GMTTW

-690 FVPGDTNYEA
+690 FVPGNTNYEA

-711 GDPQTLSFTSYSV
+711 GDPQTLTFATPDSV

-733 TNKATND
+733 TNAAANNRED
-740 RGEAGGAITYASN
+740 GGAITYASN

-785 TYAQGVMSYTLTVN
+785 TYAQGVKSYTLTVN

-819 TFAIETPAADTL
+819 TFAIETPAAGVL
-831 VGADTVD
+831 VGSDTVD
-838 GLGLGLYS
+838 SLGLGLYS
-846 AADASSNVGTYD
+846 AADTSSNVGTYD

-872 IQGTG
+872 IQGAS

-883 ADAPTIAGQEMKFK
+883 ADAPTIGTQTIKHK
-897 YSLTGAQTK
+897 YSLTGAQTID
-906 AFPTGLPAQK
+906 FPAGLPAQK
-916 GTTTYSISD
+916 GTTTYSISV
-925 IDNTSNVLTANPTVN
+925 ISNASGVLSGTPTVDP
-940 STTGEVSYTLAGKST
+940 STGKVSYTLAGQAS
-955 YTAGQKATFK
+955 YTAGQQATFE
-965 VTATMQNYQDA
+965 VTATMENYKD
-976 VVDYTVLLINKDAP
+976 VVVSYTIALTDKDTP
-990 TVSVNPITVTYTGE
+990 TVTVNPIVVTYTGE
-1004 PVSRDRITGSATF
+1004 PVSADLITGTATF
-1017 GEGTEQVTVEG
+1017 DDHNVPGTWS
-1028 AWKWKDGQA
+1028 WKSGQA
-1037 LTDAAD
+1037 LTNVAD
-1043 SGTKIVVFV
+1043 SGSKTVVFV
-1052 PTDTTNFEEVETT
+1052 PTDTINYDTVETT

-1079 SFTKITQSGKT
+1079 SFTKITEAGKT
-1090 LADAALAKNTLTPA
+1090 LLDAALAKNTLTPDG
-1104 EGTLKW
+1104 GTLKW
-1110 NDPVETVVVANT
+1110 DDPDSTVVVANT

-1131 NPNYNVKTGT
+1131 NGNYNVKTGT

-1301 SHSGAGIFAAVAAAA
+1301 SHSGTGIFAVVVAA

>member
-1 MLKRLLSTF
+1 MIASLL
-10 LALLM
+10 A
-15 IVMLVPVT
+15 IMLVLTMFPTAFIT
-23 AFAGNPALK
+23 AFAADWESAPTLK
-32 LSAEPNANTLTTL
+32 LNTNYNHEEQKVTASVEISDFTDLGSITFHLKYDSTKLSINGTPTTNNAFNVGTEP
-45 KQGDQVTVTI
+45 I
-55 SLPQIENIAGLQMS
+55 SLDLDTPGDITFIW
-69 IQYDK
+69 YD
-74 TYFTYNASSATSS
+74 
-87 LANFI
+87 
-92 STDVSTGDGWVMITW
+92 STGDTGANGSQQNI
-107 GCFELNQ
+107 L
-114 SIADQTVALQ
+114 TVQ
-124 ATFTATNKIGTT
+124 
-136 NFSVGDIDVQVYTDA
+136 FSVITGASGVANFTLN
-151 EFNTDNYMI
+151 EFAFSDRLGGNWRNTNEGGI
-160 DAPAAVSA
+160 SLSSQ
-168 TITLPA
+168 TLLLPA
-174 QTITITGDPNRTYN
+174 QTITITGDPGKTYD
-188 GSPVTNPDVT
+188 GTPVTDPDVT
-198 KTSDDGTVTYKYY
+198 KTSADGTVTYKYY
-211 TNEECT
+211 TNAACT
-217 AGETSAPPTNAGNY
+217 AGETSAPPTNAGSY

-251 SFTISRAGYSY
+251 SFTISPADYSY
-262 SYTGTT
+262 SYSGTT

-279 DSSAKGTGVS
+279 DNGAKAAGVGS
-289 AEHVSGTLE
+289 EEVPGTLA
-298 WYTDSGCTQPASGT
+298 WYTDEARETAATGN
-312 FDAVGDKTL
+312 FEAVGTQTL
-321 YWKFTPAATETN
+321 YWKFTPAAEATN
-333 YKTDAKTGST
+333 YVTGIKTGST
-343 TFTVTARP
+343 TFTVTALP
-351 SQVFTAGFTADEN
+351 SQVFADGFTTAET
-364 KTYGDAAYTRT
+364 KTYGDAAFTRA
-375 ASLTTGDGAITYSSD
+375 ASLITGDGDITYTSD
-390 KPEVAVVNATTG
+390 NESVATVDNSG
-402 EVTIKGAGTAN
+402 KVTIQGAGTAN
-413 ITATAAQTSA
+413 ITATAAQTA
-423 YAKTTVSYKL
+423 TYAKTTVSYTL
-433 TVNPKVLTADDL
+433 TVNPKTLSADDL
-445 EFDTT
+445 EFVTT
-450 NLSKIYDGTTNSRA
+450 NLSKTYDGTANSSA
-464 TVKVKDSS
+464 KVKVKGAS
-472 LVKADDGVTVPGTAA
+472 LVKAEYVVTVPGTAV

-494 TANGIT
+494 TANSIT

-526 ENVKIVQR
+526 ENVKIDKR
-534 SVTVTVDEVQRPY
+534 SVIITVNEVQRRY
-547 GQANPTFTG
+547 GEANPTFTG
-556 RRTGGMP
+556 TVTEGSL
-563 FGEGDTYDDLH
+563 GEGDTYNDLAV
-574 MTFYTASDVNENSN
+574 TFTTSATATSPVDTYDVTGSSTN
-588 VGTYHVHGNF
+588 G
-598 GNPNY
+598 NY
-603 TGTVIGTD
+603 TVTVIGTD
-611 KLKVV
+611 KLEIV

-624 LATKEIKVGSALS
+624 PGNQDVKVGSALS

-643 PATATGVGGAPVA
+643 PANATGVGGAPVA

-690 FVPGDTNYEA
+690 FVPSDSNYKA
-700 VTGSTLFTIVE
+700 VTGQTKFTIVA
-711 GDPQTLSFTSYSV
+711 GDPQTLTFDTPDSV
-724 TKTYGDAEF
+724 TKIYGDAKF
-733 TNKATND
+733 TNKANNNRMD
-740 RGEAGGAITYASN
+740 GGAITYASSN
-753 NTAVAT
+753 MNIAEVNAT
-759 VDDTGKVTIKK
+759 TGEVTIKK

-785 TYAQGVMSYTLTVN
+785 QYAQGVKSYTLTVN

-804 VTVQQAERKFGEANP
+804 VTVQQAERKFGETNP
-819 TFAIETPAADTL
+819 TFAIVTPDAGVL
-831 VGADTVD
+831 VGSDTVD
-838 GLGLGLYS
+838 SLGLGLQC
-846 AADASSNVGTYD
+846 AANATSPVGSYD
-858 VVGDGSYNANYAIT
+858 VVGDGDYNSNYTIT
-872 IQGTG
+872 INGTG

-883 ADAPTIAGQEMKFK
+883 ADAPTIGTQTIKHK
-897 YSLTGAQTK
+897 YSLTGAQTID
-906 AFPTGLPAQK
+906 FPAGLPAQK
-916 GTTTYSISD
+916 GTTSYTISD
-925 IDNTSNVLTANPTVN
+925 INTSGVLSGNPTVVDS
-940 STTGEVSYTLAGKST
+940 STGKVSYTLAGQAS
-955 YTAGQKATFK
+955 YTTGQQATFK

-990 TVSVNPITVTYTGE
+990 TVSANPITVTYTGE
-1004 PVSRDRITGSATF
+1004 PVSKDRITGSATF

-1037 LTDAAD
+1037 LTNVAD
-1043 SGTKIVVFV
+1043 SGTKTVVFV
-1052 PTDTTNFEEVETT
+1052 PTDTINYDTVETT

-1079 SFTKITQSGKT
+1079 SFTKITEAGKT
-1090 LADAALAKNTLTPA
+1090 LLDAALDKNTLNPA

-1110 NDPVETVVVANT
+1110 DDPDSTVVVANT

-1131 NPNYNVKTGT
+1131 NENYKVKTGT
-1141 FKPYPKSSGAVI
+1141 FKPYPKSSGTVI

>member
-1 MLKRLLSTF
+1 MKKKILSIVLVF
-10 LALLM
+10 ALVFSNLATIALAAYPGEEVQVQVNTDKSSVQKDEEFTLTVSFDKDIVKLGNLM
-15 IVMLVPVT
+15 IKMDYDESKVSFVSAAAGDMGRNAEDLEE
-23 AFAGNPALK
+23 AGNKFVVFLWDTDT
-32 LSAEPNANTLTTL
+32 SGVDYT
-45 KQGDQVTVTI
+45 
-55 SLPQIENIAGLQMS
+55 AG
-69 IQYDK
+69 
-74 TYFTYNASSATSS
+74 
-87 LANFI
+87 
-92 STDVSTGDGWVMITW
+92 
-107 GCFELNQ
+107 
-114 SIADQTVALQ
+114 TVAYSV
-124 ATFTATNKIGTT
+124 TFKATATGTAA
-136 NFSVGDIDVQVYTDA
+136 NI
-151 EFNTDNYMI
+151 
-160 DAPAAVSA
+160 APAAVIKNGDFADA
-168 TITLPA
+168 TDDQHDIPFTIQNATVELTLPA
-174 QTITITGDPNRTYN
+174 QTITITGDPGKTYD
-188 GSPVTNPDVT
+188 GTPVTNPAVT
-198 KTSDDGTVTYKYY
+198 KGSADGTVTYKYY

-217 AGETSAPPTNAGNY
+217 AGETSTPPTNAGSY
-231 WVKATVSGSTTHAD
+231 WVKATVSGSSTHAD

-262 SYTGTT
+262 IYTGTT

-279 DSSAKGTGVS
+279 DNSAKAAGVDS
-289 AEHVSGTLE
+289 EKVAGTLA
-298 WYTDSGCTQPASGT
+298 WYTDGDCTASASGT
-312 FDAVGDKTL
+312 FADIGTETL
-321 YWKFTPAATETN
+321 YWKFTPADTETN

-343 TFTVTARP
+343 TFTITALP
-351 SQVFTAGFTADEN
+351 SQVFAVGFTTAET
-364 KTYGDAAYTRT
+364 KTYGTDSDFTRA
-375 ASLTTGDGAITYSSD
+375 ASLSTGDGAITYTSD
-390 KPEVAVVNATTG
+390 NESVATVDNSG
-402 EVTIKGAGTAN
+402 KVTIQGAGTAN
-413 ITATAAQTSA
+413 ITATAAQTA
-423 YAKTTVSYKL
+423 TYAKTTVSYTL
-433 TVNPKVLTADDL
+433 TVNPKTLSAGDL

-450 NLSKIYDGTTNSRA
+450 NLSKTYDGTTNSRA

-472 LVKADDGVTVPGTAA
+472 LVKSEDAVTVPGSAA

-494 TANGIT
+494 SANSIT

-526 ENVKIVQR
+526 EDVKIVQR

-547 GQANPTFTG
+547 GEANPTFTG
-556 RRTGGMP
+556 TVTRGTLGA
-563 FGEGDTYDDLH
+563 GDNYDDLH

-588 VGTYHVHGNF
+588 VGTYHVYGDF
-598 GNPNY
+598 GNSNY
-603 TGTVIGTD
+603 TGTVIGTN
-611 KLKVV
+611 KLRVV

-624 LATKEIKVGSALS
+624 PATKEIKVGSALS

-643 PATATGVGGAPVA
+643 PATATGVGGATVA
-656 GTITW
+656 GTTTW
-661 YSDSNCTTAAQESDV
+661 YSDEARNTEAQEGDV

-690 FVPGDTNYEA
+690 FVPSDTNYEA
-700 VTGSTLFTIVE
+700 VIGSTLFTIVE
-711 GDPQTLSFTSYSV
+711 GDPQTLTFATPDSV
-724 TKTYGDAEF
+724 TKTYGDAKF
-733 TNKATND
+733 TNVATND
-740 RGEAGGAITYASN
+740 RGEAGGAITYASD

-759 VDDTGKVTIKK
+759 VDNNGEVTILK

-785 TYAQGVMSYTLTVN
+785 TYAQGVKSYTLTVN

-819 TFAIETPAADTL
+819 TFAIETPAADVL
-831 VGADTVD
+831 VGSDTVD
-838 GLGLGLYS
+838 SLGLGLQC
-846 AADASSNVGTYD
+846 AANATSPVGSYN

-872 IQGTG
+872 INGTG
-877 KLKVTK
+877 KLNVTK

-990 TVSVNPITVTYTGE
+990 TVSANNITVIYTGE
-1004 PVSRDRITGSATF
+1004 PVSKDRITGSATF
-1017 GEGTEQVTVEG
+1017 GEGAEQVTVEG

-1301 SHSGAGIFAAVAAAA
+1301 SHSGTGIFAVVVAA

>member
-1 MLKRLLSTF
+1 MSTSLGKRIISLLLCVLMLIM
-10 LALLM
+10 M
-15 IVMLVPVT
+15 IPSV
-23 AFAGNPALK
+23 AFAAEQLK
-32 LSAEPNANTLTTL
+32 LRVDTVEVPITQTTVEVPIIIDANAGVITG
-45 KQGDQVTVTI
+45 QITV
-55 SLPQIENIAGLQMS
+55 N
-69 IQYDK
+69 YDK
-74 TYFTYNASSATSS
+74 TAFSLVGYSGENDIIPAYFGASLATPNTSGSYTIAWNNTTATSNITLTGTLITLKFNVLASATAGTKNITLSDADFSS
-87 LANFI
+87 FGGPI
-92 STDVSTGDGWVMITW
+92 DV
-107 GCFELNQ
+107 
-114 SIADQTVALQ
+114 ADVTTVAGSITL
-124 ATFTATNKIGTT
+124 
-136 NFSVGDIDVQVYTDA
+136 
-151 EFNTDNYMI
+151 
-160 DAPAAVSA
+160 
-168 TITLPA
+168 TLPA
-174 QTITITGDPNRTYN
+174 QTITITGDPGKTYN

-198 KTSDDGTVTYKYY
+198 KDSADGTVTYKYY

-217 AGETSAPPTNAGNY
+217 AGETSTPPTNAGNY

-245 ATSAAK
+245 ATSEAK
-251 SFTISRAGYSY
+251 AFTISPADYSY
-262 SYTGTT
+262 SYSGTT

-279 DSSAKGTGVS
+279 DNSAKGTGVS
-289 AEHVSGTLE
+289 AEQVSGTLK
-298 WYTDSGCTQPASGT
+298 WYTDSGCTQLASGT
-312 FDAVGDKTL
+312 FDAVGDKAL

-333 YKTDAKTGST
+333 YKTDAKTGRT
-343 TFTVTARP
+343 TFTVTELP
-351 SQVFTAGFTADEN
+351 SQVFAVGFTTAET
-364 KTYGDAAYTRT
+364 KTYGTDSDFTRA
-375 ASLTTGDGAITYSSD
+375 ASLSTGDGAITYSSD

-413 ITATAAQTSA
+413 ITATAAQTAA

-433 TVNPKVLTADDL
+433 TVSPKVLTADDL

-450 NLSKIYDGTTNSRA
+450 DLSKIYDGTTNSRA

-472 LVKADDGVTVPGTAA
+472 LVKADDGVTVTGTAV

-494 TANGIT
+494 SANSIT

-508 GNYSLAAGQTVTI
+508 VNYSLAAGLTVTI
-521 TSTEN
+521 TSAEN
-526 ENVKIVQR
+526 ENVKITPR
-534 SVTVTVDEVQRPY
+534 PITVTVTEASRPF
-547 GQANPTFTG
+547 GATNPTFTG
-556 RRTGGMP
+556 TVTEGSLGAGDNYAALGMS
-563 FGEGDTYDDLH
+563 FNT
-574 MTFYTASDVNENSN
+574 TATNTSN
-588 VGTYHVHGNF
+588 VGTYDVSGSSTN
-598 GNPNY
+598 GNY
-603 TGTVIGTD
+603 TVTVIGPN
-611 KLKVV
+611 KLEIV
-616 PATPTYTV
+616 PATPTYPVPT
-624 LATKEIKVGSALS
+624 TQDIKAGSALS
-637 VFTSIA
+637 AFTSIA
-643 PATATGVGGAPVA
+643 PAKATGVASAEVA
-656 GTITW
+656 GTTTW
-661 YSDSNCTTAAQESDV
+661 YFDSNCTTAAQESHV

-690 FVPGDTNYEA
+690 FDPSDSNYKA
-700 VTGSTLFTIVE
+700 VTGQTTFTIVA
-711 GDPQTLSFTSYSV
+711 GDPQTLTFATPNSV
-724 TKTYGDAEF
+724 TKIYGDAEF

-740 RGEAGGAITYASN
+740 QGEAGGAITYASN

-785 TYAQGVMSYTLTVN
+785 TYAQGVKSYTLTVN

-819 TFAIETPAADTL
+819 TFAIETPDADVL
-831 VGADTVD
+831 VGSDTVD
-838 GLGLGLYS
+838 SLGLGLQCEANATS
-846 AADASSNVGTYD
+846 PVGSYN

-872 IQGTG
+872 INGTG
-877 KLKVTK
+877 KLNVTK

-1037 LTDAAD
+1037 LTNVAD
-1043 SGTKIVVFV
+1043 SGTKTVVFV

-1301 SHSGAGIFAAVAAAA
+1301 SHSGTGIFAVVVAA

>member
-1 MLKRLLSTF
+1 MNANCWKKICSLFLS
-10 LALLM
+10 LLM
-15 IVMLVPVT
+15 LFT
-23 AFAGNPALK
+23 ALPMTVFAAGNLK
-32 LSAEPNANTLTTL
+32 LRV
-45 KQGDQVTVTI
+45 DQVEAAITDTSVNVPIYIDENPGIISGSITVH
-55 SLPQIENIAGLQMS
+55 
-69 IQYDK
+69 YDK
-74 TYFTYNASSATSS
+74 TSFQLNGISNQNDLLNGYDGQTNAFPDTDGSYTISWSDDVRDSNNTATGQLIVLQFGILSSATAGIKNITLSGDDFS
-87 LANFI
+87 NYNVKAVAAD
-92 STDVSTGDGWVMITW
+92 STDG
-107 GCFELNQ
+107 
-114 SIADQTVALQ
+114 
-124 ATFTATNKIGTT
+124 
-136 NFSVGDIDVQVYTDA
+136 SV
-151 EFNTDNYMI
+151 
-160 DAPAAVSA
+160 

-174 QTITITGDPNRTYN
+174 QTITITGDPGKTYD
-188 GSPVTNPDVT
+188 GTPVTNPAVT
-198 KTSDDGTVTYKYY
+198 KGSADGTVTYKYY

-217 AGETSAPPTNAGNY
+217 AGETSTPPTNAGSY
-231 WVKATVSGSTTHAD
+231 WVKATVSGSSTHAD

-251 SFTISRAGYSY
+251 AFTIGRAGYSY
-262 SYTGTT
+262 NYTGTT

-279 DSSAKGTGVS
+279 DNSAKGAGVNT
-289 AEHVSGTLE
+289 EEVPGTLT
-298 WYTDSGCTQPASGT
+298 WYTDEDHETAATGN
-312 FDAVGDKTL
+312 FEAVGTKTL
-321 YWKFTPAATETN
+321 YWVFTPADTETN

-343 TFTVTARP
+343 TFTVTALP
-351 SQVFTAGFTADEN
+351 SQVFADGFTAAET

-390 KPEVAVVNATTG
+390 NESVATVDNSG
-402 EVTIKGAGTAN
+402 KVTIQGAGTAN
-413 ITATAAQTSA
+413 ITATAAQTA
-423 YAKTTVSYKL
+423 TYAKTTVSYTL
-433 TVNPKVLTADDL
+433 TVNPKTLSAGDL

-450 NLSKIYDGTTNSRA
+450 NLSKTYDGTTNSRA

-472 LVKADDGVTVPGTAA
+472 LVKSEDVAVPGSAA

-494 TANGIT
+494 SANSIT

-521 TSTEN
+521 TNAQN
-526 ENVKIVQR
+526 ENVKIQRR
-534 SVTVTVDEVQRPY
+534 SVVVTVNEVQRPY
-547 GQANPTFTG
+547 GEANPTFTG
-556 RRTGGMP
+556 TKTGGLL
-563 FGEGDTYDDLH
+563 GEGDTYDDLH
-574 MTFYTASDVNENSN
+574 MTFYTASAVNETSP
-588 VGTYHVHGNF
+588 VGTYHVYGDF
-598 GNPNY
+598 GNSNY

-624 LATKEIKVGSALS
+624 PTTQGIKAGSALS

-643 PATATGVGGAPVA
+643 PANATGVGGATVA
-656 GTITW
+656 GTTTW
-661 YSDSNCTTAAQESDV
+661 YSDEARNTEAQGSDV
-676 SGLAVGATKTLYWK
+676 SGLAVDATKTLYWK
-690 FVPGDTNYEA
+690 FVPSDTNYEA

-711 GDPQTLSFTSYSV
+711 GDPQTLTFATPDSV

-733 TNKATND
+733 TNAAANNRED
-740 RGEAGGAITYASN
+740 GGAITYASN

-819 TFAIETPAADTL
+819 TFAIETPVSGVL
-831 VGADTVD
+831 VGSDTVD
-838 GLGLGLYS
+838 SLGLGLQCEANATS
-846 AADASSNVGTYD
+846 PVGSYN

-872 IQGTG
+872 IQGDG

-1301 SHSGAGIFAAVAAAA
+1301 SHSGTGIFAVVVAA

>member
-1 MLKRLLSTF
+1 MNMRKRIFAAVMS
-10 LALLM
+10 
-15 IVMLVPVT
+15 IVMLFSLINIQ
-23 AFAGNPALK
+23 AFATPGTEGTVSISSDASSVYAGDTFDVIIKVTPNGSTAGAVDFTVVLSSGLEYQSHEILVTSSQYMMSSYIPSTGVFGCGVTTGMSEEFNVLK
-32 LSAEPNANTLTTL
+32 LTL
-45 KQGDQVTVTI
+45 KAKNTHIGANSV
-55 SLPQIENIAGLQMS
+55 S
-69 IQYDK
+69 I
-74 TYFTYNASSATSS
+74 
-87 LANFI
+87 
-92 STDVSTGDGWVMITW
+92 TGM
-107 GCFELNQ
+107 
-114 SIADQTVALQ
+114 
-124 ATFTATNKIGTT
+124 
-136 NFSVGDIDVQVYTDA
+136 SVGHLSGEGTL
-151 EFNTDNYMI
+151 NYGTVEPL
-160 DAPAAVSA
+160 A
-168 TITLPA
+168 ITTSLPA
-174 QTITITGDPNRTYN
+174 QTITITGDPSRTYN
-188 GSPVTNPDVT
+188 GSPVTNPAVEKD
-198 KTSDDGTVTYKYY
+198 SADGVVSYKYY
-211 TNEECT
+211 TNAECT
-217 AGETSAPPTNAGNY
+217 EGETTTPPTNAGNY

-251 SFTISRAGYSY
+251 SFTISPAD
-262 SYTGTT
+262 YTFNYAVTA
-268 TATVGSAMPAT
+268 TATVGSAMPST
-279 DSSAKGTGVS
+279 DSSVKGAGVGGT
-289 AEHVSGTLE
+289 EEVSGTLT
-298 WYTDSGCTQPASGT
+298 WYTDEAHATAAAGN
-312 FDAVGDKTL
+312 FEAVGEKTL
-321 YWKFTPAATETN
+321 YWKFTPAAIETN

-343 TFTVTARP
+343 TFTITALP
-351 SQVFTAGFTADEN
+351 SQVFAADFTADEN

-375 ASLTTGDGAITYSSD
+375 ASLTTGNGAITYSSD
-390 KPEVAVVNATTG
+390 NESVATVDNTG
-402 EVTIKGAGTAN
+402 KVTIKGAGTAN
-413 ITATAAQTSA
+413 ITATAAQTA
-423 YAKTTVSYKL
+423 NYAKTTVSYKL
-433 TVNPKVLTADDL
+433 TVSPKVLTADDL
-445 EFDTT
+445 EFKTE
-450 NLSKIYDGTTNSRA
+450 NLSKTYDGTTNSSA
-464 TVKVKDSS
+464 KVKVKGAS
-472 LVKADDGVTVPGTAA
+472 LVKAEDVTVPGTAA

-494 TANGIT
+494 SANSIT

-574 MTFYTASDVNENSN
+574 MTFYTASDVDENSN

-603 TGTVIGTD
+603 TGTVIGTH

-624 LATKEIKVGSALS
+624 PATKEIKVGSALS

-643 PATATGVGGAPVA
+643 PATATGVGGATVA
-656 GTITW
+656 GTTTW
-661 YSDSNCTTAAQESDV
+661 YSDEARNTEAQGSDV

-700 VTGSTLFTIVE
+700 VIGSTLFTIVE
-711 GDPQTLSFTSYSV
+711 GDPQTLTFATPDSV
-724 TKTYGDAEF
+724 TKTYGDAKF
-733 TNKATND
+733 TNVATND
-740 RGEAGGAITYASN
+740 RGAAGGAITYASN
-753 NTAVAT
+753 NMNIAEVNAT
-759 VDDTGKVTIKK
+759 TGEVTIKK

-785 TYAQGVMSYTLTVN
+785 TYAQGVKSYTLTVN

-819 TFAIETPAADTL
+819 IFAIETPASGVL
-831 VGADTVD
+831 VGSDTVD
-838 GLGLGLYS
+838 SLGLGLQCEANATS
-846 AADASSNVGTYD
+846 PVGSYN

-872 IQGTG
+872 INGTG
-877 KLKVTK
+877 KLNVTK
-883 ADAPTIAGQEMKFK
+883 ADAPTIGTQTIKHK
-897 YSLTGAQTK
+897 YSLTGAQTID
-906 AFPTGLPAQK
+906 FPAGLPAQK
-916 GTTTYSISD
+916 GTTTYSISV
-925 IDNTSNVLTANPTVN
+925 ISNASGVLSGTPTVDP
-940 STTGEVSYTLAGKST
+940 STGKVSYTLAGQAS
-955 YTAGQKATFK
+955 YTAGQQATFK
-965 VTATMQNYQDA
+965 VTATMQNYND
-976 VVDYTVLLINKDAP
+976 VVVSYTITLTDKDTP
-990 TVSVNPITVTYTGE
+990 TVTVNPIVVTYTGE
-1004 PVSRDRITGSATF
+1004 PVSADLITGTATF
-1017 GEGTEQVTVEG
+1017 DDDNVPGTWS
-1028 AWKWKDGQA
+1028 WKSGQA
-1037 LTDAAD
+1037 LTNVAD
-1043 SGTKIVVFV
+1043 SGTKTVVFV
-1052 PTDTTNFEEVETT
+1052 PTDTINYDTVETT

-1079 SFTKITQSGKT
+1079 SFTKITEAGKT
-1090 LADAALAKNTLTPA
+1090 LLDAALDKNTLNPA

-1110 NDPVETVVVANT
+1110 DDPDSTVVVANT

-1131 NPNYNVKTGT
+1131 NENYKVKTGT
-1141 FKPYPKSSGAVI
+1141 FKPYPKSSGTVI

-1180 TYNYDQ
+1180 AYNYDQ

-1301 SHSGAGIFAAVAAAA
+1301 SHSGAGIFAAVVAA

>member
-1 MLKRLLSTF
+1 
-10 LALLM
+10 M

-87 LANFI
+87 LANFT
-92 STDVSTGDGWVMITW
+92 STDVSTGDGWVMIMW

-124 ATFTATNKIGTT
+124 ATFTANNKIGTT

-174 QTITITGDPNRTYN
+174 QTITITGDPGKTYD
-188 GSPVTNPDVT
+188 GTPVTDPAVT
-198 KTSDDGTVTYKYY
+198 KDSTDGTVTYKYY
-211 TNEECT
+211 TNAACT
-217 AGETSAPPTNAGNY
+217 EGETTTPPTNVGNY
-231 WVKATVSGSTTHAD
+231 WVKATVTGSTTHDD

-251 SFTISRAGYSY
+251 SFTIGRAGYTFN
-262 SYTGTT
+262 YTGTT

-279 DSSAKGTGVS
+279 DSSAKGVGVS
-289 AEHVSGTLE
+289 YEEVSGTLN
-298 WYTDSGCTQPASGT
+298 WYTDSGRTQPASGT
-312 FDAVGDKTL
+312 FDAVGEKTL
-321 YWKFTPAATETN
+321 YWKFTPADAETN

-343 TFTVTARP
+343 TFTITALP
-351 SQVFTAGFTADEN
+351 SQVFAAGFTAAET
-364 KTYGDAAYTRT
+364 KTYGDAAYIRT

-390 KPEVAVVNATTG
+390 NESVATVDNTG
-402 EVTIKGAGTAN
+402 NVTIKGAGTAN
-413 ITATAAQTSA
+413 IIATAAQTA
-423 YAKTTVSYKL
+423 TYAKTTVSYKL
-433 TVNPKVLTADDL
+433 TVSPKTLNASDL
-445 EFDTT
+445 EFKTE
-450 NLSKIYDGTTNSRA
+450 NLSKTYDGTTNSRA

-472 LVKADDGVTVPGTAA
+472 FVKAEDVVTVPGSAA

-494 TANGIT
+494 SANSIT

-508 GNYSLAAGQTVTI
+508 GNYSLAAGLTVTI
-521 TSTEN
+521 TSAEN
-526 ENVKIVQR
+526 ENVKIQRR
-534 SVTVTVDEVQRPY
+534 SVVVTVNEVQRPY
-547 GQANPTFTG
+547 GEANPTFTG
-556 RRTGGMP
+556 TKTGGLL
-563 FGEGDTYDDLH
+563 GEGDTYDDLH
-574 MTFYTASDVNENSN
+574 MTFYTASAVNETSP
-588 VGTYHVHGNF
+588 VGTYHVYGDF
-598 GNPNY
+598 GNSNY

-611 KLKVV
+611 KLEIV

-624 LATKEIKVGSALS
+624 PTTQGIKVGSALS

-643 PATATGVGGAPVA
+643 PANATGVGGATVA

-690 FVPGDTNYEA
+690 FVPGNTNYEA

-724 TKTYGDAEF
+724 TKTYGDANF
-733 TNKATND
+733 TNAAAND
-740 RGEAGGAITYASN
+740 RGDGGAITYASD

-785 TYAQGVMSYTLTVN
+785 TYAQGVKSYTLTVN

-819 TFAIETPAADTL
+819 IFAIETPASGVL
-831 VGADTVD
+831 VGSDTVD
-838 GLGLGLYS
+838 SLGLGLQCEANATS
-846 AADASSNVGTYD
+846 PVGSYN

-872 IQGTG
+872 INGTG
-877 KLKVTK
+877 KLNVTK
-883 ADAPTIAGQEMKFK
+883 ADAPTIGTQTIKHK
-897 YSLTGAQTK
+897 YSLTGAQTID
-906 AFPTGLPAQK
+906 FPAGLPAQK
-916 GTTTYSISD
+916 GTTTYSISV
-925 IDNTSNVLTANPTVN
+925 ISNASGVLSGTPTVDP
-940 STTGEVSYTLAGKST
+940 STGKVSYTLAGQAS
-955 YTAGQKATFK
+955 YTAGQQATFE
-965 VTATMQNYQDA
+965 VTATMENYKD
-976 VVDYTVLLINKDAP
+976 VVVSYTIALTDKDTP
-990 TVSVNPITVTYTGE
+990 TVTVNPIVVTYTGE
-1004 PVSRDRITGSATF
+1004 PVSADLITGTATF
-1017 GEGTEQVTVEG
+1017 DDHDVPGTWS
-1028 AWKWKDGQA
+1028 WKSGQA
-1037 LTDAAD
+1037 LTNVAD
-1043 SGTKIVVFV
+1043 SGEKTVVFT
-1052 PTDTTNFEEVETT
+1052 PTEGSAYQSVEKTVS
-1065 LTLTINKADVTGEP
+1065 LTINQAEVTGEP
-1079 SFTKITQSGKT
+1079 SFTKITEAGKT
-1090 LADAALAKNTLTPA
+1090 LLDAALDKNTLNPA

-1110 NDPVETVVVANT
+1110 DDPDSTVVVANT

-1131 NPNYNVKTGT
+1131 NENYKVKTGT
-1141 FKPYPKSSGAVI
+1141 FKPYPKSSGTVI

-1301 SHSGAGIFAAVAAAA
+1301 SHSGAGIYAVVAAAA

-1324 FKKRREQET
+1324 FKKRSEQET

>member
-1 MLKRLLSTF
+1 
-10 LALLM
+10 M

-87 LANFI
+87 LANFT

-114 SIADQTVALQ
+114 SIADQTAALQ

-174 QTITITGDPNRTYN
+174 QTITITGDPGKTYD
-188 GSPVTNPDVT
+188 GTPVTDPAVT
-198 KTSDDGTVTYKYY
+198 KDSTDGTVTYKYY

-217 AGETSAPPTNAGNY
+217 AGETSTPPTNAGNY

-245 ATSAAK
+245 DTSAAK
-251 SFTISRAGYSY
+251 AFTIGRADYSY

-279 DSSAKGTGVS
+279 DNGAKGTGVS
-289 AEHVSGTLE
+289 AEQVSGTLK
-298 WYTDSGCTQPASGT
+298 WYTDSGCTQLASGT
-312 FDAVGDKTL
+312 FDAVGDKAL

-333 YKTDAKTGST
+333 YKTDAKTGRT
-343 TFTVTARP
+343 TFTVTELP
-351 SQVFTAGFTADEN
+351 SQVFAVGFTAAET
-364 KTYGDAAYTRT
+364 KTYGDAEFTRA
-375 ASLTTGDGAITYSSD
+375 ASLSTGDGAITYTSD
-390 KPEVAVVNATTG
+390 NESVATVDNYG
-402 EVTIKGAGTAN
+402 KVTIQGAGTAN
-413 ITATAAQTSA
+413 ITATAAQTA
-423 YAKTTVSYKL
+423 THAKTTVSYKL
-433 TVNPKVLTADDL
+433 TVSPKVLTASDL
-445 EFDTT
+445 EFKTE
-450 NLSKIYDGTTNSRA
+450 NLSKTYDGTANSSA
-464 TVKVKDSS
+464 KVKVKEAS
-472 LVKADDGVTVPGTAA
+472 LVKADDGVTVTGTAV

-494 TANGIT
+494 SANSIT
-500 FTTNAITT
+500 FTTNAIAT
-508 GNYSLAAGQTVTI
+508 GNYSLAAGLTVTI
-521 TSTEN
+521 TSAEN
-526 ENVKIVQR
+526 ENVKITPR
-534 SVTVTVDEVQRPY
+534 PITVTVTEASRPF
-547 GQANPTFTG
+547 GATNPTFTG
-556 RRTGGMP
+556 TVTEGSLGAGDNYAALGMS
-563 FGEGDTYDDLH
+563 FNT
-574 MTFYTASDVNENSN
+574 TATNTSN
-588 VGTYHVHGNF
+588 VGTYDVSGSSTN
-598 GNPNY
+598 GNY
-603 TGTVIGTD
+603 TVTVIGTN
-611 KLKVV
+611 KLEIV
-616 PATPTYTV
+616 PATPTYPVPT
-624 LATKEIKVGSALS
+624 TQDIKAGSALS
-637 VFTSIA
+637 AFTSIA
-643 PATATGVGGAPVA
+643 PANATGVDGATVA

-724 TKTYGDAEF
+724 TKIYGDAEF
-733 TNKATND
+733 TNAAANNRED
-740 RGEAGGAITYASN
+740 GGAITYASSN
-753 NTAVAT
+753 MNIAEVNVT
-759 VDDTGKVTIKK
+759 TGEVTIKK

-785 TYAQGVMSYTLTVN
+785 KYAQGVKSYTLTVN

-819 TFAIETPAADTL
+819 TFAIETPASGVL
-831 VGADTVD
+831 VGSDTVD
-838 GLGLGLYS
+838 SLGLGLQCEANATS
-846 AADASSNVGTYD
+846 PVGSYN

-872 IQGTG
+872 INGTG
-877 KLKVTK
+877 KLNVTK
-883 ADAPTIAGQEMKFK
+883 ADAPTFETQTIKHK
-897 YSLTGAQTK
+897 YSLTGAQTID
-906 AFPTGLPAQK
+906 FPAGLPAQK
-916 GTTTYSISD
+916 GTTSYTISD
-925 IDNTSNVLTANPTVN
+925 INTSGVLSGNPTVVDS
-940 STTGEVSYTLAGKST
+940 STGKVSYTLAGQAS
-955 YTAGQKATFK
+955 YTTGQQATFK

-1004 PVSRDRITGSATF
+1004 PVSKDRITGSATF

-1037 LTDAAD
+1037 LTNVAD

-1301 SHSGAGIFAAVAAAA
+1301 SHSGAGIFAAVVAA

>member
-1 MLKRLLSTF
+1 MSTSLGKRIISLLLCVLMLIM
-10 LALLM
+10 M
-15 IVMLVPVT
+15 IPSV
-23 AFAGNPALK
+23 AFAAEQLK
-32 LSAEPNANTLTTL
+32 LRVDTVEVPITQTTVEVPIIIDANAGVITG
-45 KQGDQVTVTI
+45 QITV
-55 SLPQIENIAGLQMS
+55 N
-69 IQYDK
+69 YDK
-74 TYFTYNASSATSS
+74 TAFSLVGYSGENDIIPAYLGESLATPNTSGSYTIAWNNTTATSNITLTGTLITLKFNVLASATAGTKNITLSGADFSS
-87 LANFI
+87 FGGPIDEA
-92 STDVSTGDGWVMITW
+92 DVT
-107 GCFELNQ
+107 
-114 SIADQTVALQ
+114 TVAGSITL
-124 ATFTATNKIGTT
+124 
-136 NFSVGDIDVQVYTDA
+136 
-151 EFNTDNYMI
+151 
-160 DAPAAVSA
+160 
-168 TITLPA
+168 TLPA
-174 QTITITGDPNRTYN
+174 QTITITGDPGKTYD
-188 GSPVTNPDVT
+188 GTPVTDPAVAKDST
-198 KTSDDGTVTYKYY
+198 DGTVTYKYY

-217 AGETSAPPTNAGNY
+217 AGETSTPPTNAGNY

-251 SFTISRAGYSY
+251 SFTISPADYSY
-262 SYTGTT
+262 SYSGTT

-279 DSSAKGTGVS
+279 DNSAKGTGVS
-289 AEHVSGTLE
+289 AEQVSGTLK
-298 WYTDSGCTQPASGT
+298 WYTDSGCTQLASGT
-312 FDAVGDKTL
+312 FDAVGDKAL

-333 YKTDAKTGST
+333 YKTDAKTGRT
-343 TFTVTARP
+343 TFTVTELP
-351 SQVFTAGFTADEN
+351 SQVFAVGFTTAET
-364 KTYGDAAYTRT
+364 KTYGTDSDFTRA
-375 ASLTTGDGAITYSSD
+375 ASLSTGDGAITYTSD
-390 KPEVAVVNATTG
+390 NESVATVDNSG
-402 EVTIKGAGTAN
+402 KVTIQGAGTAN
-413 ITATAAQTSA
+413 ITATAAQTAA

-433 TVNPKVLTADDL
+433 TVNPKVLTAGDL
-445 EFDTT
+445 EFKTE
-450 NLSKIYDGTTNSRA
+450 NLSKTYDGTTNSQA
-464 TVKVKDSS
+464 KVKVKAGS
-472 LVKADDGVTVPGTAA
+472 LVNSTDVVTVPGSAA

-494 TANGIT
+494 SANSIT

-508 GNYSLAAGQTVTI
+508 GNYSLVAGLTVTI
-521 TSTEN
+521 TSAEN
-526 ENVKIVQR
+526 ENVKIDKR
-534 SVTVTVDEVQRPY
+534 SVTITVNEVQRRY
-547 GQANPTFTG
+547 GEANPTFTG
-556 RRTGGMP
+556 TVTRGTLGA
-563 FGEGDTYDDLH
+563 GDNYDDLH
-574 MTFYTASDVNENSN
+574 MTFYTASEVNETSP
-588 VGTYHVHGNF
+588 VGTYHVHGDF
-598 GNPNY
+598 GNSNY

-624 LATKEIKVGSALS
+624 PGNQDVKVGSALS

-643 PATATGVGGAPVA
+643 PANATGVGGAPVA

-819 TFAIETPAADTL
+819 TFAIETPVSGVL
-831 VGADTVD
+831 VGSDTVD
-838 GLGLGLYS
+838 SLGLGLQCEANATS
-846 AADASSNVGTYD
+846 PVGSYN

-872 IQGTG
+872 INGTG
-877 KLKVTK
+877 KLNVTK
-883 ADAPTIAGQEMKFK
+883 ADAPTIGTQTIKHK
-897 YSLTGAQTK
+897 YSLTGAQTID
-906 AFPTGLPAQK
+906 FPAGLPAQK

-925 IDNTSNVLTANPTVN
+925 INNASGVLSGPPTVDP
-940 STTGEVSYTLAGKST
+940 STGKVSYTLAGQSS
-955 YTAGQKATFK
+955 YTAGQQATFK
-965 VTATMQNYQDA
+965 VTATMQNYND
-976 VVDYTVLLINKDAP
+976 VVVSYTIALTDKDTP
-990 TVSVNPITVTYTGE
+990 TVTVNPIVVTYTGE
-1004 PVSRDRITGSATF
+1004 PVSADLITGTATF
-1017 GEGTEQVTVEG
+1017 DDDNVPGTWS
-1028 AWKWKDGQA
+1028 WKSGQT
-1037 LTDAAD
+1037 LTNVAD
-1043 SGTKIVVFV
+1043 SGEKTVVFT
-1052 PTDTTNFEEVETT
+1052 PTEGSAYQSVEKTVS
-1065 LTLTINKADVTGEP
+1065 LTINQAEVTGEP
-1079 SFTKITQSGKT
+1079 SFTKITEAGKT
-1090 LADAALAKNTLTPA
+1090 LLDAALDKNTLNPA

-1110 NDPVETVVVANT
+1110 DDPDSTVVIANT

-1131 NPNYNVKTGT
+1131 NENYKVKTGT
-1141 FKPYPKSSGAVI
+1141 FKPYPKSSGAVV

-1301 SHSGAGIFAAVAAAA
+1301 SHSGAGIFAAVVAA

>member
-1 MLKRLLSTF
+1 MKKKILSIVLVFALVLSNLATIALAAYPGESVQVQVSTDKSSVQKDEEFTLTVSFDKDIVKLGNLKIKMDYDESKVSFVSAAEGDMGRNAEDLEE
-10 LALLM
+10 
-15 IVMLVPVT
+15 
-23 AFAGNPALK
+23 AGNKFVVFLWDTDT
-32 LSAEPNANTLTTL
+32 SGVDYT
-45 KQGDQVTVTI
+45 
-55 SLPQIENIAGLQMS
+55 AG
-69 IQYDK
+69 
-74 TYFTYNASSATSS
+74 
-87 LANFI
+87 
-92 STDVSTGDGWVMITW
+92 
-107 GCFELNQ
+107 
-114 SIADQTVALQ
+114 TVAYSVTFKAI
-124 ATFTATNKIGTT
+124 ATGTATNI
-136 NFSVGDIDVQVYTDA
+136 
-151 EFNTDNYMI
+151 
-160 DAPAAVSA
+160 APAAVIDDGDFADA
-168 TITLPA
+168 TANQNDIPFTVKNATVKLVLPA
-174 QTITITGDPNRTYN
+174 QTITITGNPGKTYN
-188 GSPVTNPDVT
+188 GSPVTNPAVEKD
-198 KTSDDGTVTYKYY
+198 SADGVVSYKYY
-211 TNEECT
+211 TNADCT
-217 AGETSAPPTNAGNY
+217 EGETTTPPTNAGNY
-231 WVKATVSGSTTHAD
+231 WVKATVSSSTTHAD

-251 SFTISRAGYSY
+251 SFTISRAD
-262 SYTGTT
+262 YTFNYAVTA

-279 DSSAKGTGVS
+279 DSSAKGVGVS
-289 AEHVSGTLE
+289 YEEVSGTLK
-298 WYTDSGCTQPASGT
+298 WYTDSDRTQPASGNFT
-312 FDAVGDKTL
+312 EEGQTTL
-321 YWKFTPAATETN
+321 YWKFTPAAIETN

-343 TFTVTARP
+343 TFTITALP

-390 KPEVAVVNATTG
+390 NESVATVDNTG
-402 EVTIKGAGTAN
+402 NVTIKGAGTAN
-413 ITATAAQTSA
+413 ITATAAQTA
-423 YAKTTVSYKL
+423 TYAKTTVSYKL
-433 TVNPKVLTADDL
+433 TVSPKTLNASDL
-445 EFDTT
+445 EFKTE
-450 NLSKIYDGTTNSRA
+450 NLSKTYDGTTNSRA

-472 LVKADDGVTVPGTAA
+472 FVKAEDVVTVPGSAA

-494 TANGIT
+494 SANSIT

-508 GNYSLAAGQTVTI
+508 GNYSLAAGLTVTI
-521 TSTEN
+521 TSAEN
-526 ENVKIVQR
+526 ENVKIQRR
-534 SVTVTVDEVQRPY
+534 SVVVTVNEVQRPY
-547 GQANPTFTG
+547 GEANPTFTG
-556 RRTGGMP
+556 TKTGGLL
-563 FGEGDTYDDLH
+563 GEGDTYDDLH
-574 MTFYTASDVNENSN
+574 MTFYTASAVNETSP
-588 VGTYHVHGNF
+588 VGTYHVYGDF
-598 GNPNY
+598 GNSNY

-624 LATKEIKVGSALS
+624 PGNQDVKVGSALS

-643 PATATGVGGAPVA
+643 PANATGVGGATVA
-656 GTITW
+656 GMTTW
-661 YSDSNCTTAAQESDV
+661 YSDSNCTTAAQESHV
-676 SGLAVGATKTLYWK
+676 SGLVVGATKTLYWK
-690 FVPGDTNYEA
+690 FVPGNTNYEA

-724 TKTYGDAEF
+724 TKTYGDENF
-733 TNKATND
+733 TNAAAND
-740 RGEAGGAITYASN
+740 RGDGGAITYASD

-785 TYAQGVMSYTLTVN
+785 TYAQGVKSYTLTVN

-819 TFAIETPAADTL
+819 IFAIETPASGVL
-831 VGADTVD
+831 VGSDTVD
-838 GLGLGLYS
+838 SLGLGLQCEANATS
-846 AADASSNVGTYD
+846 PVGSYN

-872 IQGTG
+872 INGTG
-877 KLKVTK
+877 KLNVTK
-883 ADAPTIAGQEMKFK
+883 ADAPTIGTQTIKHK
-897 YSLTGAQTK
+897 YSLTGAQTID
-906 AFPTGLPAQK
+906 FPAGLPAQK
-916 GTTTYSISD
+916 GTTTYSISV
-925 IDNTSNVLTANPTVN
+925 ISNASGVLSGTPTVDP
-940 STTGEVSYTLAGKST
+940 STGKVSYTLAGQAS
-955 YTAGQKATFK
+955 YTAGQQATFE
-965 VTATMQNYQDA
+965 VTATMENYKD
-976 VVDYTVLLINKDAP
+976 VVVSYTIALTDKDTP
-990 TVSVNPITVTYTGE
+990 TVTVNPIVVTYTGE
-1004 PVSRDRITGSATF
+1004 PVSADLITGTATF
-1017 GEGTEQVTVEG
+1017 DDHDVPGTWS
-1028 AWKWKDGQA
+1028 WKSGQA
-1037 LTDAAD
+1037 LTNVAD
-1043 SGTKIVVFV
+1043 SGEKTVVFT
-1052 PTDTTNFEEVETT
+1052 PTEGSAYQSVEKTVS
-1065 LTLTINKADVTGEP
+1065 LTINQAEVTGEP
-1079 SFTKITQSGKT
+1079 SFTKITEAGKT
-1090 LADAALAKNTLTPA
+1090 LLDAALDKNTLNPA

-1110 NDPVETVVVANT
+1110 DDPDSTVVVANT

-1131 NPNYNVKTGT
+1131 NENYKVKTGT
-1141 FKPYPKSSGAVI
+1141 FKPYPKSSGTVI

>member
-1 MLKRLLSTF
+1 MKKKILSIVLVF
-10 LALLM
+10 ALVLSNLATIALAAYPGESVQVQVSTDKSSVQKDEEFTLTVSFDKDIVKLGNLM
-15 IVMLVPVT
+15 IKM
-23 AFAGNPALK
+23 
-32 LSAEPNANTLTTL
+32 
-45 KQGDQVTVTI
+45 D
-55 SLPQIENIAGLQMS
+55 
-69 IQYDK
+69 YDESK
-74 TYFTYNASSATSS
+74 VSF
-87 LANFI
+87 
-92 STDVSTGDGWVMITW
+92 VSTAAGDMGRNAEDLEEGENKFVVFLWDTDTSGVDYPA
-107 GCFELNQ
+107 G
-114 SIADQTVALQ
+114 TVAYSVTFK
-124 ATFTATNKIGTT
+124 ATAAGTAANI
-136 NFSVGDIDVQVYTDA
+136 
-151 EFNTDNYMI
+151 
-160 DAPAAVSA
+160 APAAVINEGDFADA
-168 TITLPA
+168 TAEQNDIPFTIQNATVELTLPA
-174 QTITITGDPNRTYN
+174 QTITITDDPGKTYD
-188 GSPVTNPDVT
+188 GTPVTNPAVT
-198 KTSDDGTVTYKYY
+198 KGSADGTVTYKYY

-231 WVKATVSGSTTHAD
+231 WVKATVSGSSTHAD
-245 ATSAAK
+245 ATSAEK
-251 SFTISRAGYSY
+251 SFTISRADYTFN
-262 SYTGTT
+262 YTGTT

-289 AEHVSGTLE
+289 AEQVSGTLK
-298 WYTDSGCTQPASGT
+298 WYTDSDLTQPASGT
-312 FDAVGDKTL
+312 FDAVGGKTL
-321 YWKFTPAATETN
+321 YWKFTPADAETN

-343 TFTVTARP
+343 TFTITALP

-413 ITATAAQTSA
+413 ITATAAQTA
-423 YAKTTVSYKL
+423 NYAKTTVSYKL
-433 TVNPKVLTADDL
+433 TVSPKTLNASDL
-445 EFDTT
+445 EFKTE
-450 NLSKIYDGTTNSRA
+450 NLSKTYDGTTNSRA

-472 LVKADDGVTVPGTAA
+472 LVKADDVVTVTGTAV

-494 TANGIT
+494 SANSIT

-508 GNYSLAAGQTVTI
+508 GNYSLAAGLTVTI
-521 TSTEN
+521 TSAEN
-526 ENVKIVQR
+526 ENVKIQRR
-534 SVTVTVDEVQRPY
+534 SVVVTVNEVQRPY
-547 GQANPTFTG
+547 GEANPTFTG
-556 RRTGGMP
+556 TKTGGLL
-563 FGEGDTYDDLH
+563 GEGDTYDDLH
-574 MTFYTASDVNENSN
+574 MTFYTASAVNETSP
-588 VGTYHVHGNF
+588 VGTYHVYGDF
-598 GNPNY
+598 GNSNY
-603 TGTVIGTD
+603 TGTVIGTY

-624 LATKEIKVGSALS
+624 PTTQDIKVDSTLS

-643 PATATGVGGAPVA
+643 PANATGVGGAEVA
-656 GTITW
+656 GMTTW

-690 FVPGDTNYEA
+690 FVPGNTNYEA

-724 TKTYGDAEF
+724 TKTYGDANF
-733 TNKATND
+733 TNAAAND
-740 RGEAGGAITYASN
+740 RGDGGAITYASSN
-753 NTAVAT
+753 MNIAEVNVT
-759 VDDTGKVTIKK
+759 TGEVTIKK

-785 TYAQGVMSYTLTVN
+785 KYAQGVKSYTLTVN

-804 VTVQQAERKFGEANP
+804 VTVQQAERKFGETNP
-819 TFAIETPAADTL
+819 TFAIVTPDAGVL
-831 VGADTVD
+831 VGSDTVD
-838 GLGLGLYS
+838 SLGLGLQCEANATS
-846 AADASSNVGTYD
+846 PVGSYN

-872 IQGTG
+872 INGTG
-877 KLKVTK
+877 KLNVTK
-883 ADAPTIAGQEMKFK
+883 ADAPTIGTQTIKHK
-897 YSLTGAQTK
+897 YSLTGAQTID
-906 AFPTGLPAQK
+906 FPAGLPAQK

-925 IDNTSNVLTANPTVN
+925 INNASGVLSGTPTVDP
-940 STTGEVSYTLAGKST
+940 STGKVSYTLAGQPS
-955 YTAGQKATFK
+955 YTAGMTATFK
-965 VTATMQNYQDA
+965 VTADMQNYNP
-976 VVDYTVLLINKDAP
+976 VVVSYTITLSNKDIP
-990 TVSVNPITVTYTGE
+990 TVKVNPIVVTYTGE
-1004 PVSRDRITGSATF
+1004 PVSADQITGTATF
-1017 GEGTEQVTVEG
+1017 DDDNVPGTWS
-1028 AWKWKDGQA
+1028 WKSGQA
-1037 LTDAAD
+1037 LTNVAD
-1043 SGTKIVVFV
+1043 SGEKIAVFT
-1052 PTDTTNFEEVETT
+1052 PTDGSAYQSVEKTVS
-1065 LTLTINKADVTGEP
+1065 LTINQAEVTGEP
-1079 SFTKITQSGKT
+1079 SFTKITEAGKT
-1090 LADAALAKNTLTPA
+1090 LLDAALDKNTLNPA

-1110 NDPVETVVVANT
+1110 DDPDSTVVIANT

-1131 NPNYNVKTGT
+1131 NENYKVKTGT
-1141 FKPYPKSSGAVI
+1141 FKPYPKSSGAVV

-1301 SHSGAGIFAAVAAAA
+1301 SHSGAGIFAAVVAA

>member
-87 LANFI
+87 LANFT

-151 EFNTDNYMI
+151 EFNTDDYMI

-174 QTITITGDPNRTYN
+174 QTITITGNPGRTYN
-188 GSPVTNPDVT
+188 GSPVTNPAVT
-198 KTSDDGTVTYKYY
+198 KTSADGTVTYKYY
-211 TNEECT
+211 TNAACT
-217 AGETSAPPTNAGNY
+217 AGETTTPPTNAGNY

-245 ATSAAK
+245 ATSEAK
-251 SFTISRAGYSY
+251 AFTISPADYSY
-262 SYTGTT
+262 SYSGTT

-289 AEHVSGTLE
+289 AEQVSGTLE
-298 WYTDSGCTQPASGT
+298 WYTDSGCTQLASGT
-312 FDAVGDKTL
+312 FDAVGGKTL

-343 TFTVTARP
+343 TFTVTALP
-351 SQVFTAGFTADEN
+351 SQVFAVGFTTAET
-364 KTYGDAAYTRT
+364 KTYGDAAFTRA
-375 ASLTTGDGAITYSSD
+375 ASLITGDGAITYTSD
-390 KPEVAVVNATTG
+390 NESVATVDNSG
-402 EVTIKGAGTAN
+402 KVTIQGAGTAN
-413 ITATAAQTSA
+413 ITATAAQTAA

-433 TVNPKVLTADDL
+433 TVSPKTLSAGDL

-450 NLSKIYDGTTNSRA
+450 NLSKTYDGTTNSRA

-472 LVKADDGVTVPGTAA
+472 LVKSEDVAVPGSAA

-494 TANGIT
+494 SANSIT

-521 TSTEN
+521 TNAQN
-526 ENVKIVQR
+526 ENVKIQRR
-534 SVTVTVDEVQRPY
+534 SVVVTVNEVQRPY
-547 GQANPTFTG
+547 GEANPTFTG
-556 RRTGGMP
+556 TKTGGLL
-563 FGEGDTYDDLH
+563 GEGDIYDDLH
-574 MTFYTASDVNENSN
+574 MTFYTASAVNETSP
-588 VGTYHVHGNF
+588 VGTYHVYGDF
-598 GNPNY
+598 GNSNY

-624 LATKEIKVGSALS
+624 PTTQGIKVGSALS

-643 PATATGVGGAPVA
+643 PANATGVGGATVA
-656 GTITW
+656 GTTTW
-661 YSDSNCTTAAQESDV
+661 YFDSNCTTAAQESDV

-690 FVPGDTNYEA
+690 FVPGNTNYEA

-711 GDPQTLSFTSYSV
+711 GDPQTLTFATPDSV

-733 TNKATND
+733 TNAAANNRED
-740 RGEAGGAITYASN
+740 GGAITYASN

-819 TFAIETPAADTL
+819 TFAIETPVSGVL
-831 VGADTVD
+831 VGSDTVD
-838 GLGLGLYS
+838 SLGLGLQCEANATS
-846 AADASSNVGTYD
+846 PVGSYN

-872 IQGTG
+872 INGTG
-877 KLKVTK
+877 KLNVTK
-883 ADAPTIAGQEMKFK
+883 ADAPTIGTQTIKHK
-897 YSLTGAQTK
+897 YSLTGAQTID
-906 AFPTGLPAQK
+906 FPAGLPAQK

-925 IDNTSNVLTANPTVN
+925 ISNASGVLSGTPTVDP
-940 STTGEVSYTLAGKST
+940 STGKVSYTLAGQSS
-955 YTAGQKATFK
+955 YTAGQQATFK
-965 VTATMQNYQDA
+965 VTATMQNYSD
-976 VVDYTVLLINKDAP
+976 VVVSYTIALTDKDTP
-990 TVSVNPITVTYTGE
+990 TVTVNPIVVTYTGE
-1004 PVSRDRITGSATF
+1004 PVSADLITGTATF
-1017 GEGTEQVTVEG
+1017 DDHNVPGTWS
-1028 AWKWKDGQA
+1028 WKSGQA
-1037 LTDAAD
+1037 LTNVAD
-1043 SGTKIVVFV
+1043 SGSKTVVFV
-1052 PTDTTNFEEVETT
+1052 PTDTINYDTVETT

-1079 SFTKITQSGKT
+1079 SFTKITEAGKT
-1090 LADAALAKNTLTPA
+1090 LLDAALAKNTLTPA

-1141 FKPYPKSSGAVI
+1141 FKPYPKSSGAVV

-1301 SHSGAGIFAAVAAAA
+1301 SHSGTGIFAVVVAA

>member
-1 MLKRLLSTF
+1 MKKKILSIVLVF
-10 LALLM
+10 ALVLSNLATIALAAYPGESVQVQVSTDKSSVQKDEEFTLTVSFDKDIVKLGNLM
-15 IVMLVPVT
+15 IKM
-23 AFAGNPALK
+23 
-32 LSAEPNANTLTTL
+32 
-45 KQGDQVTVTI
+45 D
-55 SLPQIENIAGLQMS
+55 
-69 IQYDK
+69 YDESK
-74 TYFTYNASSATSS
+74 VSF
-87 LANFI
+87 
-92 STDVSTGDGWVMITW
+92 VSTAAGDMGRNAEDLEEGENKFVVFLWDTNTSGVDYPA
-107 GCFELNQ
+107 G
-114 SIADQTVALQ
+114 TVAYSVTFK
-124 ATFTATNKIGTT
+124 ATAAGTAANI
-136 NFSVGDIDVQVYTDA
+136 
-151 EFNTDNYMI
+151 
-160 DAPAAVSA
+160 APAAVINEGDFADA
-168 TITLPA
+168 TAEQNDIPFTIQNATVELTLPA
-174 QTITITGDPNRTYN
+174 QTITITDDPGKTYD
-188 GSPVTNPDVT
+188 GTPVTNPAVT
-198 KTSDDGTVTYKYY
+198 KGSADGTVTYKYY

-217 AGETSAPPTNAGNY
+217 AGETSTPPTNAGSY
-231 WVKATVSGSTTHAD
+231 WVKATVSGSSTHAD

-251 SFTISRAGYSY
+251 SFTISPADYSY
-262 SYTGTT
+262 SYSGTT

-279 DSSAKGTGVS
+279 DNGAKGTGVS
-289 AEHVSGTLE
+289 AEQVSGTLK
-298 WYTDSGCTQPASGT
+298 WYTDSGCTQLASGT
-312 FDAVGDKTL
+312 FDAVGDKAL

-333 YKTDAKTGST
+333 YKTDAKTGRT
-343 TFTVTARP
+343 TFTVTALP
-351 SQVFTAGFTADEN
+351 SQVFAVGFTAAET
-364 KTYGDAAYTRT
+364 KTYGDAEFTRA
-375 ASLTTGDGAITYSSD
+375 ASLSTGDGAITYTSD
-390 KPEVAVVNATTG
+390 NESVATVDNYG
-402 EVTIKGAGTAN
+402 KVTIQGAGTAN
-413 ITATAAQTSA
+413 ITATAAQTTTH
-423 YAKTTVSYKL
+423 AKTTVSYKL

-445 EFDTT
+445 EFIAE
-450 NLSKIYDGTTNSRA
+450 NLSKTYDGTTNSRA

-472 LVKADDGVTVPGTAA
+472 LVKSEDAVTVLGSAA

-494 TANGIT
+494 SANSIT

-508 GNYSLAAGQTVTI
+508 GNYSLAAGLPVTI
-521 TSTEN
+521 TSAEN
-526 ENVKIVQR
+526 DNVKIDKR
-534 SVTVTVDEVQRPY
+534 SVTITVNEVQRRY
-547 GQANPTFTG
+547 GEANPTFTG
-556 RRTGGMP
+556 TVTEGSL
-563 FGEGDTYDDLH
+563 GEGDTYNDLAV
-574 MTFYTASDVNENSN
+574 TFTTSATATSPVDTYDVTGSSTN
-588 VGTYHVHGNF
+588 G
-598 GNPNY
+598 NY
-603 TGTVIGTD
+603 TVNVIGT
-611 KLKVV
+611 LKVV

-624 LATKEIKVGSALS
+624 PGNQDVKVGSALS

-643 PATATGVGGAPVA
+643 PANATGVGGAPVA

-690 FVPGDTNYEA
+690 FVPDDTNYEA

-711 GDPQTLSFTSYSV
+711 GDPQTLTFATPDSV

-733 TNKATND
+733 TNAAANNRED
-740 RGEAGGAITYASN
+740 GGAITYASN

-819 TFAIETPAADTL
+819 TFAIETPVSGVL
-831 VGADTVD
+831 VGSDTVD
-838 GLGLGLYS
+838 SLGLGLQCEANATS
-846 AADASSNVGTYD
+846 PVGSYN

-872 IQGTG
+872 INGTG
-877 KLKVTK
+877 KLNVTK
-883 ADAPTIAGQEMKFK
+883 ADAPTIGTQTIKHK
-897 YSLTGAQTK
+897 YSLTGAQTID
-906 AFPTGLPAQK
+906 FPAGLPAQK

-925 IDNTSNVLTANPTVN
+925 ISNASGVLSGTPTVDP
-940 STTGEVSYTLAGKST
+940 STGKVSYTLAGQSS
-955 YTAGQKATFK
+955 YTAGQQATFE
-965 VTATMQNYQDA
+965 VTATMQNYND
-976 VVDYTVLLINKDAP
+976 VVVSYTIALTDKDTP
-990 TVSVNPITVTYTGE
+990 TVTVNPIVVTYTGE
-1004 PVSRDRITGSATF
+1004 PVSADLITGTATF
-1017 GEGTEQVTVEG
+1017 DDDNVPGTWS
-1028 AWKWKDGQA
+1028 WKSGQT
-1037 LTDAAD
+1037 LTNVAD
-1043 SGTKIVVFV
+1043 SGEKTVVFT
-1052 PTDTTNFEEVETT
+1052 PTEGSAYQSVEKTVS
-1065 LTLTINKADVTGEP
+1065 LTINQAEVTGEP
-1079 SFTKITQSGKT
+1079 SFTKITEAGKT
-1090 LADAALAKNTLTPA
+1090 LLDAALDKNTLNPA

-1110 NDPVETVVVANT
+1110 DDPDSTVVIANT

-1131 NPNYNVKTGT
+1131 NENYKVKTGT
-1141 FKPYPKSSGAVI
+1141 FKPYPKSSGAVV

-1261 AGSSAI
+1261 AVSSAI

>member
-1 MLKRLLSTF
+1 MSTSLGKRIISLLLCVLMLIM
-10 LALLM
+10 M
-15 IVMLVPVT
+15 IPSV
-23 AFAGNPALK
+23 AFAAEQLK
-32 LSAEPNANTLTTL
+32 LRVDTVEVPITQTTVEVPIIIDANAGVITG
-45 KQGDQVTVTI
+45 QITV
-55 SLPQIENIAGLQMS
+55 N
-69 IQYDK
+69 YDK
-74 TYFTYNASSATSS
+74 TAFSLVGYSGENDIIPAYFGVSLATPNTSGSYTIAWNNTTATSNITLTGTLITLKFNVLASATAGTKNITLSDADFSS
-87 LANFI
+87 FGGSIDEA
-92 STDVSTGDGWVMITW
+92 DVT
-107 GCFELNQ
+107 
-114 SIADQTVALQ
+114 TVAGSITL
-124 ATFTATNKIGTT
+124 
-136 NFSVGDIDVQVYTDA
+136 
-151 EFNTDNYMI
+151 
-160 DAPAAVSA
+160 
-168 TITLPA
+168 TLPA
-174 QTITITGDPNRTYN
+174 QTITITGDPGKTYD
-188 GSPVTNPDVT
+188 GTPVTNPAVEKD
-198 KTSDDGTVTYKYY
+198 SADGVVSYKYY
-211 TNEECT
+211 TNADCT
-217 AGETSAPPTNAGNY
+217 EGESLTAPFKAGTY
-231 WVKATVSGSTTHAD
+231 WVKATVTGSTTHAD

-251 SFTISRAGYSY
+251 RFTISPADYSY
-262 SYTGTT
+262 SYSGTT

-279 DSSAKGTGVS
+279 DNSAKGTGVN
-289 AEHVSGTLE
+289 AEQVSGTLK
-298 WYTDSGCTQPASGT
+298 WYTDSGCTQLASGT
-312 FDAVGDKTL
+312 FDAVGDKAL

-333 YKTDAKTGST
+333 YKTDAKTGRT
-343 TFTVTARP
+343 TFTVTELP
-351 SQVFTAGFTADEN
+351 SQVFAVGFTTAET
-364 KTYGDAAYTRT
+364 KTYGTDSDFTRA
-375 ASLTTGDGAITYSSD
+375 ASLSTGDGAITYTSD
-390 KPEVAVVNATTG
+390 NESVATVDNYG
-402 EVTIKGAGTAN
+402 KVTIQGAGTAN
-413 ITATAAQTSA
+413 ITATAAQTAA
-423 YAKTTVSYKL
+423 YAKTTVSYTL
-433 TVNPKVLTADDL
+433 TVNPKTLSAGDL
-445 EFDTT
+445 KFDTT
-450 NLSKIYDGTTNSRA
+450 DLSKTYDGTANSSA
-464 TVKVKDSS
+464 KVKVKEAS
-472 LVKADDGVTVPGTAA
+472 LVKADDEVTVPGSAA

-494 TANGIT
+494 SANRIT

-508 GNYSLAAGQTVTI
+508 GNYSLAAGLPVTI
-521 TSTEN
+521 TSTQN
-526 ENVKIVQR
+526 ENVKIDKR
-534 SVTVTVDEVQRPY
+534 SVTITVNEVQRRY
-547 GQANPTFTG
+547 GEANPTFTG
-556 RRTGGMP
+556 TVTEGSL
-563 FGEGDTYDDLH
+563 GEGDTYNDLAV
-574 MTFYTASDVNENSN
+574 TFTTSATATSPVDTYDVTGSSTN
-588 VGTYHVHGNF
+588 G
-598 GNPNY
+598 NY
-603 TGTVIGTD
+603 TVNVIGTD

-624 LATKEIKVGSALS
+624 PGNQDVKVGSALS

-643 PATATGVGGAPVA
+643 PANATGVGGAPVA

-690 FVPGDTNYEA
+690 FVPDDTNYEA

-711 GDPQTLSFTSYSV
+711 GDPQTLTFAAPYSV
-724 TKTYGDAEF
+724 TKTYGDAKF
-733 TNKATND
+733 TNVATND

-785 TYAQGVMSYTLTVN
+785 TYAQGVMSYTLTVK

-819 TFAIETPAADTL
+819 TFAIVTPAAGVL
-831 VGADTVD
+831 VGSDTVD
-838 GLGLGLYS
+838 SLGLGLYS
-846 AADASSNVGTYD
+846 AADTSSNVGTYD

-872 IQGTG
+872 IQGDG

-883 ADAPTIAGQEMKFK
+883 ADAPTIETQTIKHK
-897 YSLTGAQTK
+897 YSLTGAQTID
-906 AFPTGLPAQK
+906 FPAGLPAQK
-916 GTTTYSISD
+916 GTTNYSISD
-925 IDNTSNVLTANPTVN
+925 ISNASGVLSGTPTVDP
-940 STTGEVSYTLAGKST
+940 STGKVSYTLAGQAS
-955 YTAGQKATFK
+955 YTAGQQATFK
-965 VTATMQNYQDA
+965 VTATMQNYND
-976 VVDYTVLLINKDAP
+976 VVVSYTIALTDKDTP
-990 TVSVNPITVTYTGE
+990 TVTVNPIVVTYTGE
-1004 PVSRDRITGSATF
+1004 PVSADLITGTATF
-1017 GEGTEQVTVEG
+1017 DDHDVPGTWS
-1028 AWKWKDGQA
+1028 WKSGQA
-1037 LTDAAD
+1037 LTNVAD
-1043 SGTKIVVFV
+1043 SGTKTVVFV
-1052 PTDTTNFEEVETT
+1052 PTDTINYDTVETT

-1079 SFTKITQSGKT
+1079 SFTKITEAGKT
-1090 LADAALAKNTLTPA
+1090 LLDAALDKNTLNPA

-1110 NDPVETVVVANT
+1110 DDPDSTVVVANT

-1131 NPNYNVKTGT
+1131 NGNYNVKTGT

-1180 TYNYDQ
+1180 AYNYDQ

-1301 SHSGAGIFAAVAAAA
+1301 SHSGTGIFAVVVAA